1 MDVRMPDGAIV
12 RGVPDDITQSE
23 LLRRYTLYKAPSEA
37 TPEETKQLV
46 NRQLGLAGLLQPQQ
60 VVPAEPVQQVAPSPT
75 APVQQVA
82 PQIPAVQMQQVAP
95 PQPKEEQPWF
105 SGIAKFGQD
114 QQKKRE
120 QLANAA
126 VPLAQDVGA
135 AIAATPLAFLAGA
148 QALSQGSK
156 AEALTGDDWKNDFI
170 SEQRALAKKNAE
182 NPELKDQ
189 YILGVDRARIRNMP
203 QNLAFSVLSMGAG
216 LAGAAVGFVT
226 PVPFATEAGTLAASG
241 AAAYRMDTNGF
252 LRDIRE
258 KLDDASI
265 KATGKPL
272 TDEQWLKTAQEY
284 QGLVREHGAWEALPE
299 ALGNVFG
306 NKLAGVIFKE
316 AGQGLMGVLKSFGAG
331 ALELANELGTETI
344 TQIGQHNA
352 ELAAGVNDDP
362 NAKPRSFTNPD
373 DIWKSAKEVAPDV
386 LLLTGAMSGGAHVA
400 GSIYNATDYAKTREL
415 AKELNAKDFLDTK
428 TPEGLLA
435 LQNAALKQFQSPLTR
450 GNEISP
456 FQTVATP
463 GINPYQPPEPPE
475 EEQVPE
481 TPPAPPTPRAGT
493 LPVDEDTQAMLDE
506 LQGKPAKPKAPTAD
520 INEKNLKG
528 RYDGIFSG
536 KDFASENED
545 ETWYSPKTNKLYT
558 EAVDGT
564 PVQHYAGDKTATGLT
579 NVTPINT
586 PEEAKAALDAGKSFA
601 TVQEGTDPFKPVE
614 TKATTK
620 NKPKQISDL
629 SPAEKLDLANK
640 VLSKPANE
648 VDKVAL
654 NKLIDDFGVSLEGLG
669 NIRNKNDE
677 NSIKAKQHLLRQH
690 IEGMQGKAEKPVQ
703 NKDNPIQTFDAGN
716 NTEVRVFP
724 NDKGYI
730 ANFYDK
736 DSGNYIGGK
745 IFPTSNFGDQALPKA
760 LEFAQ
765 VEADK
770 SKKLTGETSEAQQV
784 APTTQGAPGVQQVAP
799 TDVQANPASTV
810 QPSADVPLD
819 EKAKAKQDLEDAL
832 GDLSLLMG
840 KGGRLNIVPE
850 DEQKLMP
857 ILTKL
862 MDAAFRMGYIKF
874 KEAAKFV
881 MDMIRSKIGK
891 DVADQVSL
899 DHLQGAYI
907 GMAGKYQDKGA
918 DTKKDVISVE
928 SLHEIHNE
936 APATTDVDINT
947 PQGQFHVA
955 TQIGAF
961 FLEGGRFENINQAR
975 AKIEEITGQK
985 IQPGTNEAKSADEAI
1000 EVGVVLAARHIV
1012 GQGGKPEQ
1020 IYDQLVN
1027 LYGRQPNLSVR
1038 SSESVAHQAYSTPA
1052 PLAYIASRLAGIN
1065 PNTRV
1070 YEPTAGNGML
1080 LIGANQDKTYANEL
1094 QPGRA
1099 AILEMVLPNATVT
1112 NLNAAKTNIDSSD
1125 IGTMDV
1131 VIANPPFGV
1140 VKDKEGR
1147 PITHNALWFD
1157 TKEIDHAI
1165 VFRSL
1170 RTMKDNGRAVLIV
1183 GGVMGK
1189 TDEARAEDYRS
1200 KAKRDFY
1207 SELYRRYNVV
1217 DHFTVGGNLYTK
1229 QGASYPVDVIV
1240 IDGVRNGAPLVN
1252 DKGEIQTAR
1261 ALPAFDL
1268 PKVYETYGQLKEK
1281 LNENTLVSGRNERP
1295 TGVDSGIRTEGNI
1308 NEQGLAEG
1316 VSGQGVRPSTSGEES
1331 DGGGR
1336 HGVSENGPATSV
1348 QPKSTGTSI
1357 GKSQPQPSNA
1367 PKPSG
1372 EGESISGKG
1381 EVKPIGGKGTEGNKP
1396 GRLGGV
1402 SVVSGER
1409 IGSGLKNRVGEEAE
1423 TENQVSYTPRS
1434 RANSVGTLVP
1444 KAMAQSIEQ
1453 ALARLEQQVGNLD
1466 NYVAKNLN
1474 MDLGELFSNFSAE
1487 QVDAMALAIYNAE
1500 AGKGFIIGD
1509 QTGIGKGRVVA
1520 AMIKYALV
1528 NDKIP
1533 IFVTEKP
1540 NLYSDMIRDLD
1551 DIGMTDQ
1558 IGLDKPHTKI
1568 LITNNKVNIPY
1579 KLVRKVNGEIV
1590 EIKLILKAPKSDAEL
1605 NALFKEMQNKD
1616 DIGPYKVIFT
1626 TYNQLQTVKG
1636 QETERQRLIRHF
1648 GAGNYMIFDESH
1660 NAGGAGE
1667 TQART
1672 KEQREKAKEGE
1683 SLVTGRASY
1692 IRKLVQS
1699 AYGTFFSSATYAK
1712 RADVLDL
1719 YASTDMKL
1727 AVNNI
1732 NELANAIKN
1741 GGIPMQQTVA
1751 KMLTEVGQYIRRE
1764 RTFVGVSYDT
1774 KEAYV
1779 DKQTAENIATSMRKV
1794 LEFSRAKEKVVK
1806 ELQKSFDKQGGKV
1819 RSTGEKI
1826 QVQSANFG
1834 SIMHSL
1840 INQMLLALKT
1850 KSTVDYAIQRL
1861 KANEKVVIT
1870 VSNTMGT
1877 FLKDYAEDMDL
1888 NLGDEVNLSFKDLYL
1903 KYLEKQRVITIKKS
1917 KDVEEK
1923 YRLTDQDLGPE
1934 LVKQYNDIKKFIE
1947 NAGFSEAPISPIDYI
1962 HNALRKAGFKTEE
1975 ITGRTITLNY
1985 TDGKPKLSSR
1995 IANIKQR
2002 VNAVDAFNNGKVDVI
2017 ILNQAGST
2025 GLSLHASSK
2034 FQDQRKRHMIIA
2046 QAENN
2051 IDTHMQMLG
2060 RVHRTGQIIP
2070 PAYSQMM
2077 ADIPAEMRPAAV
2089 LLKKMASLNA
2099 NTTASR
2105 KSAVSAEGVV
2115 DFINDYGGQV
2125 AQEYLRDNPD
2135 VHEAIG
2141 GNKNLDLTEDPTEG
2155 TEDDIRKLTGYI
2167 PILPIKQQEEIY
2179 KDIIERYND
2188 LLQREESMGT
2198 NKLEAK
2204 AHDLDAKTLSSKP
2217 ITEDK
2222 GSSSVFAQPAY
2233 MEKVDVK
2240 RTIKPYSKAEVQ
2252 EQIDENLDGKTPEE
2266 KAKEMFASL
2275 TPRASEFGKQRLAEL
2290 AESGAD
2296 PTKITEANFQHE
2308 SQIGKIRSILTTYP
2322 IGTPIVLKSK
2332 NGTLISGV
2340 ITNVENK
2347 GKTKNPLAGSD
2358 WKMQVALANGDGKSI
2373 SINFSQVNS
2382 VYELRKESE
2391 VPWHNPET
2399 DKYEYIPMM
2408 DLFDKSATVR
2418 REKRWMVTGNL
2429 LAGFAAVNNM
2439 GQIMSYTK
2447 DDGTTGQGIL
2457 MPRIFDFEK
2466 EEKRAPV
2473 KLNTLQKVQV
2483 FFDNFQNGIVQ
2494 TEDGSLKIFKRGER
2508 YQFTTSKSKREG
2520 GQYYL
2525 NQGLT
2530 NFTGTFHSSGS
2541 QMNAVIYDQEKGKE
2555 AIKYILN
2562 DMQLGLVAGNYKDEA
2577 KALFA
2582 PKEEFKPPLSNL
2594 SPINNF
2600 IDDREQYIKELQA
2613 AKLKKAALFK
2623 KFAEGKAGL
2632 TEQHSANLINTWV
2645 HTLQE
2650 TIAATKP
2657 EKKSA
2662 KDFFA
2667 KATKD
2672 WSEGKI
2678 SDSVYS
2684 TIKTLYEK
2692 YPFVLE
2698 GLSLSINKGKENK
2711 SAAGEFEPIQRI
2723 INLFKGTHG
2732 VTDPV
2737 TIRHELTHSLE
2748 QMMNKEAS
2756 MSLVKEWG
2764 MQVKAKMKSDQTKEG
2779 KAFFKALT
2787 DFYADPS
2794 LEQYNMLIAALPD
2807 PSYYQYV
2814 NPSEYWAVN
2823 AEKLLAQKLGSGW
2836 DRFKLA
2842 IRKLYEGLKSL
2853 IGLTNQRALYKV
2865 FDDIMTEKGTRM
2877 TNSALRD
2884 YVDASTMALQNKNF
2898 RNFKGAPAPKAT
2910 WDVSEPFKE
2919 GDWEHRLVDRNLDTK
2934 QIVKDIND
2942 QVGQIQDAWDPYLK
2956 LTTMP
2961 GRKADQVNKFLK
2973 EEGRPFIEKM
2983 HKLGVT
2989 VDEFEKY
2996 LHNRHAEEYNNLIA
3010 SRNAALPDGGSG
3022 IDTKDAHDYLNKL
3035 PADKKQKYQ
3044 DLAKDIDNIVRETQ
3058 DLLVASGTEK
3068 AETIQGWRD
3077 KMPYYV
3083 PLNRDEEEL
3092 DFAGNTS
3099 KGFGKGISTG
3109 GAFTKAGTGST
3120 KTVVDILNNI
3130 FLQRERAI
3138 NRAENARVGRAL
3150 IGLALQAPNTDYWLP
3165 INPRAIRNKK
3175 KLYQN
3180 LIDMGLTPQDADNF
3194 IKEPT
3199 VASID
3204 KLTGQVQY
3212 RVNPVLRG
3220 SKNVITVRVNGEDW
3234 YVFFNPGNPRA
3245 MRMAEALKNMDSS
3258 SVAEILSRV
3267 AEVTRTMAAMN
3278 TQYNPLFGP
3287 WNLLRDYT
3295 EANITLGAT
3304 PIAGKNEE
3312 LRKGILPAMRAI
3324 YRMNREKG
3332 ATSPEMQKWM
3342 DLFDQYK
3349 AAGGLTGFRQQF
3361 SGSNKREAIVD
3372 RELKVLDKSN
3382 VRKVASAVMDWLSDY
3397 NEALENAVRLSAFKV
3412 ALDEGISEERA
3423 AEIGKEITVN
3433 FDRKGQWSA
3442 NAGALFAFFNG
3453 SMQGTAKMARVM
3465 VTKKNGKMEL
3475 TKLGMQIVAG
3485 GVFLGVMQAFVL
3497 KMWGFD
3503 EDEPP
3508 EYLKNKSLI
3517 IPIGGGKYLN
3527 PPMPLGYS
3535 VFPSIG
3541 RIIAEYMLSGGKDP
3555 GKHIISI
3562 LNAIGDA
3569 FNPLGGGGFIQSFS
3583 PTVIDPL
3590 FGIAENRDA
3599 FGRPIAK
3606 QANPFK
3612 PTPGYERNRES
3623 ASAFSKGLAYALN
3636 YISGGG
3642 KYGIGMVS
3650 PTADQLDYLIGQ
3662 YAGGVGREI
3671 MKTVDLASIPF
3682 KDEPIP
3688 SYKIPIVGKVY
3699 GETGSDTAIQDKFY
3713 KNIIQMG
3720 EYQNIIKN
3728 MKQDRANLESFY
3740 LRHPEAKL
3748 YERGNDAENKVNKI
3762 NMDRKDLIRKNASK
3776 DQLKNNHNAKIAI
3789 MKKFNEKV
3797 EERQ

>member
-1 MDVRMPDGAIV
+1 MDVRMPDGTLV
-12 RGVPDDITQSE
+12 RGVPDDITQTE
-23 LLRRYTLYKAPSEA
+23 LLRRYSLFKAPSEA
-37 TPEETKQLV
+37 TPEESRKYV
-46 NRQLGLAGLLQPQQ
+46 NNQLGLAGLANAGRGPINPNEEDIQGIIAQNQQPAVQQ
-60 VVPAEPVQQVAPSPT
+60 VAPPAPPVAQAPIVPTPVQQVAPPE
-75 APVQQVA
+75 PQQ
-82 PQIPAVQMQQVAP
+82 
-95 PQPKEEQPWF
+95 EQPWY

-114 QQKKRE
+114 QQKKRD
-120 QLANAA
+120 QLAKSA

-135 AIAATPLAFLAGA
+135 AIAATPLAFEAGA
-148 QALSQGSK
+148 QALSQGADPS
-156 AEALTGDDWKNDFI
+156 ALTGDAWKHDFI
-170 SEQRALAKKNAE
+170 AEQRALAKKNAE
-182 NPELKDQ
+182 NPELKNE
-189 YILGVDRARIRNMP
+189 YLLGVDRAKIRNLP
-203 QNLAFSVLSMGAG
+203 QNAAFSVLSMGSG

-226 PVPFATEAGTLAASG
+226 PLPLATEAGTMAASG

-331 ALELANELGTETI
+331 ALELVNELGTETI
-344 TQIGQHNA
+344 TQIGQHNT

-400 GSIYNATDYAKTREL
+400 GSIYNSTDYAKTKEL

-435 LQNAALKQFQSPLTR
+435 LQKAADQQFALGPGTSNNVIPQVTTR
-450 GNEISP
+450 
-456 FQTVATP
+456 TP
-463 GINPYQPPEPPE
+463 GINPNQPPEPPE
-475 EEQVPE
+475 EEQAPEVPTATS
-481 TPPAPPTPRAGT
+481 TPPAAPTTRAKT

-506 LQGKPAKPKAPTAD
+506 LQGKPAKPKTPTAD

-528 RYDGIFSG
+528 RFDGIFSG
-536 KDFASENED
+536 KDFSSGEEGEA
-545 ETWYSPKTNKLYT
+545 WYHPKTNKLTT
-558 EAVDGT
+558 EGVDGT

-586 PEEAKAALDAGKSFA
+586 PEEAKAAIDAGKSFA

-614 TKATTK
+614 TKPVKTK
-620 NKPKQISDL
+620 PS
-629 SPAEKLDLANK
+629 
-640 VLSKPANE
+640 
-648 VDKVAL
+648 
-654 NKLIDDFGVSLEGLG
+654 
-669 NIRNKNDE
+669 
-677 NSIKAKQHLLRQH
+677 
-690 IEGMQGKAEKPVQ
+690 GKKPVQ

-745 IFPTSNFGDQALPKA
+745 IFPTNNFGDQALPKA

-765 VEADK
+765 VESDK
-770 SKKLTGETSEAQQV
+770 SKKMAGEAPPENVTTRIRDQIKNSEIGQNQQV
-784 APTTQGAPGVQQVAP
+784 TPEVQQVAP
-799 TDVQANPASTV
+799 TEVQANPASTV

-918 DTKKDVISVE
+918 DNKKDVISVE

-936 APATTDVDINT
+936 APTTTDVDINT

-961 FLEGGRFENINQAR
+961 FLEGGKFENINQAR

-985 IQPGTNEAKSADEAI
+985 IPPGTNEAKSADEAI

-1012 GQGGKPEQ
+1012 GQGGKPDQ

-1038 SSESVAHQAYSTPA
+1038 SSESVLHQAYSTPA

-1065 PNTRV
+1065 PNTKV
-1070 YEPTAGNGML
+1070 YEPSAGNGML
-1080 LIGANQDKTYANEL
+1080 LIGANQENIYANEL

-1099 AILEMVLPNATVT
+1099 AILEMVLPNANVT
-1112 NLNAAKTNIDSSD
+1112 DFNAAKTIPGGAVDT
-1125 IGTMDV
+1125 GTMDV

-1140 VKDKEGR
+1140 VKDKEGK
-1147 PITHNALWFD
+1147 PITHNAHWYD
-1157 TKEIDHAI
+1157 TREIDHAI
-1165 VFRSL
+1165 AFRSL
-1170 RTMKDNGRAVLIV
+1170 RTMKDNGKAVLIV

-1189 TDEARAEDYRS
+1189 TDEARVEDYRG

-1207 SELYRRYNVV
+1207 AELYRRYNVV
-1217 DHFTVGGNLYTK
+1217 DHFTVSGNLYTK

-1252 DKGEIQTAR
+1252 EKGEIQTAR

-1268 PKVYETYGQLKEK
+1268 PKVYTTYGQLKEK
-1281 LNENTLVSGRNERP
+1281 LDENTLVSRGNERP
-1295 TGVDSGIRTEGNI
+1295 SGVDSGIRAEGNV
-1308 NEQGLAEG
+1308 NEQGVAGG
-1316 VSGQGVRPSTSGEES
+1316 VSGQGVQPSTTGGETP
-1331 DGGGR
+1331 GGGEQ
-1336 HGVSENGPATSV
+1336 GVSENGPSTGGQPESTGAV
-1348 QPKSTGTSI
+1348 AGNAQPKPG
-1357 GKSQPQPSNA
+1357 NA
-1367 PKPSG
+1367 PEPGAGGEAVPS
-1372 EGESISGKG
+1372 KG
-1381 EVKPIGGKGTEGNKP
+1381 EVKPTGGKGTEGNKP
-1396 GRLGGV
+1396 GGLGGV

-1409 IGSGLKNRVGEEAE
+1409 IGSGLKDRAGQETE
-1423 TENQVSYTPRS
+1423 TENQVGYAPHSNAS
-1434 RANSVGTLVP
+1434 SVGTLVP
-1444 KAMAQSIEQ
+1444 KAMAQAIENS
-1453 ALARLEQQVGNLD
+1453 LASLEQQYGNID
-1466 NYVAKNLN
+1466 DFVSENLE
-1474 MDLGELFSNFSAE
+1474 MDPETLRELFSAE
-1487 QVDAMALAIYNAE
+1487 QIDAIALAIKNAE
-1500 AGKGFIIGD
+1500 EGKGFIIGD
-1509 QTGIGKGRVVA
+1509 QTGVGKGRVVA
-1520 AMIKYALV
+1520 AMIKYALIK
-1528 NDKIP
+1528 DKIP

-1551 DIGMTDQ
+1551 DIGMTDKL
-1558 IGLDKPHTKI
+1558 GLDTAKPKI
-1568 LITNNKVNIPY
+1568 LITNASEKIPY
-1579 KLVRKVNGEIV
+1579 TLLRNVKGEIT
-1590 EIKLILKAPKSDAEL
+1590 ENNLTLKAPKSGP
-1605 NALFKEMQNKD
+1605 ALDGLLKDMQRD
-1616 DIGPYKVIFT
+1616 ESLGDYKVIFT
-1626 TYNQLQTVKG
+1626 TYSQLQTVKG
-1636 QETERQRLIRHF
+1636 KETERQRFIKNF

-1667 TQART
+1667 TQARS
-1672 KEQREKAKEGE
+1672 KEQRERAKEGK
-1683 SLVTGRASY
+1683 SLVEGRAAFV
-1692 IRKLVQS
+1692 RNLVQG

-1712 RADVLDL
+1712 RPDVMDL
-1719 YASTDMKL
+1719 YSSTDMSLAVDKL
-1727 AVNNI
+1727 AD
-1732 NELANAIKN
+1732 LADAIKN

-1764 RTFVGVSYDT
+1764 RTFAGVSYDT
-1774 KEAYV
+1774 KETKV
-1779 DKQTAENIATSMRKV
+1779 DKQTAENMASSMSQV
-1794 LEFSRAKEKVVK
+1794 LAFSRAKESAVK
-1806 ELQKSFDKQGGKV
+1806 DLQKSLDKQGG
-1819 RSTGEKI
+1819 RASIEGEKT

-1834 SIMHSL
+1834 AIMHNL
-1840 INQMLLALKT
+1840 IDQMLLSLKA
-1850 KSTVDYAIQRL
+1850 KDSVNHAIERL
-1861 KANEKVVIT
+1861 KAGEKVVMT
-1870 VSNTMGT
+1870 VSNTMGS
-1877 FLKDYAEDMDL
+1877 FLQTYADDMGL
-1888 NLGDEVNLSFKDLYL
+1888 NVGDDVDLSFKDLYL
-1903 KYLEKQRVITIKKS
+1903 RYLEKQRMVTIKTPDGK
-1917 KDVEEK
+1917 KK
-1923 YRLTDQDLGPE
+1923 QYRLTDNDLGAG
-1934 LVKQYNDIKKFIE
+1934 LTKQFEDIKKFIE
-1947 NAGFSEAPISPIDYI
+1947 GAGFGSAPISPIDYL
-1962 HNALRKAGFKTEE
+1962 HNELKKAGFKTEE
-1975 ITGRTITLNY
+1975 ITGRTVTLDYAN
-1985 TDGKPKLSSR
+1985 GKPKLASR
-1995 IANIKQR
+1995 TANIKQR
-2002 VNAVDAFNNGKVDVI
+2002 VNAVKAFNNGTADVI

-2034 FQDQRKRHMIIA
+2034 FKDQRKRHMIIV
-2046 QAENN
+2046 QAEKN

-2060 RVHRTGQIIP
+2060 RVHRTGQIMP

-2105 KSAVSAEGVV
+2105 KSAVSAEGAV

-2135 VHEAIG
+2135 IHEAIG
-2141 GNKNLDLTEDPTEG
+2141 GKKIVDLTEDPTEG
-2155 TEDDIRKLTGYI
+2155 TEDDIRRLTGYI
-2167 PILPIKQQEEIY
+2167 PILPIKQQEEVY

-2222 GSSSVFAQPAY
+2222 GSSSAFAQPAN

-2252 EQIDENLDGKTPEE
+2252 EQIDENLGGKEPEE

-2275 TPRASEFGKQRLAEL
+2275 TPRASEFGRQRLAEL

-2296 PTKITEANFQHE
+2296 PTKIEEVKGQMNLQY
-2308 SQIGKIRSILTTYP
+2308 GNIRSILTTYP
-2322 IGTPIVLKSK
+2322 IGTPLILKSK

-2340 ITNVENK
+2340 VTNVENK

-2358 WKMQVALANGDGKSI
+2358 WKMQVALANGDAKSI

-2382 VYELRKESE
+2382 VYELRQESE

-2399 DKYEYIPMM
+2399 DKYEHIPMM

-2457 MPRIFDFEK
+2457 MPRTFDFEK

-2483 FFDNFQNGIVQ
+2483 FFDEFQNGIVQ
-2494 TEDGSLKIFKRGER
+2494 TEDGSLKISKRGER
-2508 YQFTTSKSKREG
+2508 YQFITSKSKREG

-2525 NQGLT
+2525 DLGLTNFITSKSKREGGQYYLDLGLT
-2530 NFTGTFHSSGS
+2530 NFTGTFHSSGQ
-2541 QMNAVIYDQEKGKE
+2541 QMNAVIYDQEKGRD
-2555 AIKYILN
+2555 AIKYILH

-2577 KALFA
+2577 RALFA

-2600 IDDREQYIKELQA
+2600 IGDREQNIKELQA

-2632 TEQHSANLINTWV
+2632 VEQESANLINAWV
-2645 HTLQE
+2645 RALQE
-2650 TIAATKP
+2650 TISATKP

-2662 KDFFA
+2662 KDFFV

-2672 WSEGKI
+2672 WGEGKI

-2698 GLSLSINKGKENK
+2698 GLSLSINKGKEDK
-2711 SAAGEFEPIQRI
+2711 SAAGEFEPIQRV

-2732 VTDPV
+2732 VTDSV

-2748 QMMNKEAS
+2748 QMMDKDAS
-2756 MSLVKEWG
+2756 KSLVKEWG
-2764 MQVKAKMKSDQTKEG
+2764 IQVKAKMKSDKTKEG

-2794 LEQYNMLIAALPD
+2794 LEQYNALIAALPD
-2807 PSYYQYV
+2807 QSYYQYV

-2823 AEKLLAQKLGSGW
+2823 AEQLLAKKLGSGW

-2853 IGLTNQRALYKV
+2853 VGATNQYALHKV
-2865 FDDIMTEKGTRM
+2865 FDDIMSAKGTRM

-2919 GDWEHRLVDRNLDTK
+2919 GDWEHRLVDKHLDTK
-2934 QIVKDIND
+2934 QIVKDINN

-2973 EEGRPFIEKM
+2973 EEGKPLIKKM
-2983 HKLGVT
+2983 HDLGVT
-2989 VDEFEKY
+2989 VEEFEEY

-3022 IDTKDAHDYLNKL
+3022 IDTKDAHDYLNNL
-3035 PADKKQKYQ
+3035 PADKKKKYQ
-3044 DLAKDIDNIVRETQ
+3044 DLAKDIDNIVKETQ

-3092 DFAGNTS
+3092 DFAGNS
-3099 KGFGKGISTG
+3099 VKGFGKGISTG
-3109 GAFTKAGTGST
+3109 GAFTRAGTGST

-3138 NRAENARVGRAL
+3138 NRAENARVGKAL
-3150 IGLALQAPNTDYWLP
+3150 IGLALQAPNTDFWLP

-3180 LIDMGLTPQDADNF
+3180 LIDMGLTQQDADNF

-3234 YVFFNPGNPRA
+3234 YVFFNPGNERA

-3258 SVAEILSRV
+3258 SVAEVLSRV

-3295 EANITLGAT
+3295 EASITLGST

-3312 LRKGILPAMRAI
+3312 LRKGVLPAMRAI
-3324 YRMNREKG
+3324 YRIGREKG
-3332 ATSPEMQKWM
+3332 ATTPEMQAWM
-3342 DLFDQYK
+3342 DLFDKYK
-3349 AAGGLTGFRQQF
+3349 EAGGLTGFRQQF

-3372 RELKVLDKSN
+3372 RELAVLDKSN
-3382 VRKVASAVMDWLSDY
+3382 VRKVTSSVMDWLSDY

-3412 ALDEGISEERA
+3412 ALDQGISEERA

-3442 NAGALFAFFNG
+3442 NFAALFAFFNG
-3453 SMQGTAKMARVM
+3453 SVQGTAKMARVM
-3465 VTKKNGKMEL
+3465 IEKENGKTKL
-3475 TKLGMQIVAG
+3475 TKLGAKIVAG
-3485 GVFLGVMQAFVL
+3485 GVFLGVMQAIVL
-3497 KMWGFD
+3497 KMAGFD

-3527 PPMPLGYS
+3527 PPLPLGYS
-3535 VFPSIG
+3535 VFPSVG

-3555 GKHIISI
+3555 AKHIISI
-3562 LNAIGDA
+3562 MSTITDA
-3569 FNPLGGGGFIQSFS
+3569 FNPLGGGGFIQNFS
-3583 PTVIDPL
+3583 PTVVDPL
-3590 FGIAENRDA
+3590 FGLYENKDA
-3599 FGRPIAK
+3599 FGRPISK
-3606 QANPFK
+3606 PMNEMK

-3623 ASAFSKGLAYALN
+3623 ASAFSKGLSYALN

-3650 PTADQLDYLIGQ
+3650 PTADQLDYLMGQ
-3662 YAGGVGREI
+3662 YAGGVGREV

-3682 KDEPIP
+3682 KDEPVP
-3688 SYKIPIVGKVY
+3688 SYRIPIVGKLY
-3699 GETGSDTAIQDKFY
+3699 GESKSDAAVQDKFY
-3713 KNIIQMG
+3713 KNIIQMSKY
-3720 EYQNIIKN
+3720 EDVINRMQTHNADPEIFFTKN
-3728 MKQDRANLESFY
+3728 PKARFYEEANKYENEVKKLAIERKQLIM
-3740 LRHPEAKL
+3740 
-3748 YERGNDAENKVNKI
+3748 NK
-3762 NMDRKDLIRKNASK
+3762 ASK
-3776 DQLKNNHNAKIAI
+3776 EELKANQMQKIEL
-3789 MKKFNEKV
+3789 MKEFNQQV
-3797 EERQ
+3797 R

>member
-1 MDVRMPDGAIV
+1 M
-12 RGVPDDITQSE
+12 
-23 LLRRYTLYKAPSEA
+23 
-37 TPEETKQLV
+37 
-46 NRQLGLAGLLQPQQ
+46 
-60 VVPAEPVQQVAPSPT
+60 
-75 APVQQVA
+75 
-82 PQIPAVQMQQVAP
+82 
-95 PQPKEEQPWF
+95 
-105 SGIAKFGQD
+105 
-114 QQKKRE
+114 
-120 QLANAA
+120 
-126 VPLAQDVGA
+126 
-135 AIAATPLAFLAGA
+135 
-148 QALSQGSK
+148 
-156 AEALTGDDWKNDFI
+156 
-170 SEQRALAKKNAE
+170 
-182 NPELKDQ
+182 
-189 YILGVDRARIRNMP
+189 
-203 QNLAFSVLSMGAG
+203 
-216 LAGAAVGFVT
+216 
-226 PVPFATEAGTLAASG
+226 
-241 AAAYRMDTNGF
+241 
-252 LRDIRE
+252 
-258 KLDDASI
+258 
-265 KATGKPL
+265 
-272 TDEQWLKTAQEY
+272 
-284 QGLVREHGAWEALPE
+284 
-299 ALGNVFG
+299 
-306 NKLAGVIFKE
+306 
-316 AGQGLMGVLKSFGAG
+316 
-331 ALELANELGTETI
+331 
-344 TQIGQHNA
+344 
-352 ELAAGVNDDP
+352 
-362 NAKPRSFTNPD
+362 
-373 DIWKSAKEVAPDV
+373 
-386 LLLTGAMSGGAHVA
+386 
-400 GSIYNATDYAKTREL
+400 
-415 AKELNAKDFLDTK
+415 
-428 TPEGLLA
+428 
-435 LQNAALKQFQSPLTR
+435 
-450 GNEISP
+450 
-456 FQTVATP
+456 
-463 GINPYQPPEPPE
+463 
-475 EEQVPE
+475 
-481 TPPAPPTPRAGT
+481 
-493 LPVDEDTQAMLDE
+493 
-506 LQGKPAKPKAPTAD
+506 
-520 INEKNLKG
+520 
-528 RYDGIFSG
+528 
-536 KDFASENED
+536 
-545 ETWYSPKTNKLYT
+545 
-558 EAVDGT
+558 
-564 PVQHYAGDKTATGLT
+564 
-579 NVTPINT
+579 
-586 PEEAKAALDAGKSFA
+586 
-601 TVQEGTDPFKPVE
+601 
-614 TKATTK
+614 
-620 NKPKQISDL
+620 
-629 SPAEKLDLANK
+629 
-640 VLSKPANE
+640 
-648 VDKVAL
+648 
-654 NKLIDDFGVSLEGLG
+654 
-669 NIRNKNDE
+669 
-677 NSIKAKQHLLRQH
+677 
-690 IEGMQGKAEKPVQ
+690 
-703 NKDNPIQTFDAGN
+703 
-716 NTEVRVFP
+716 
-724 NDKGYI
+724 
-730 ANFYDK
+730 
-736 DSGNYIGGK
+736 
-745 IFPTSNFGDQALPKA
+745 PKA

-765 VEADK
+765 VESDK
-770 SKKLTGETSEAQQV
+770 SKKMAGEAPPENVTTRIRDQIKNSEIGQNQQV
-784 APTTQGAPGVQQVAP
+784 TPEVQQVAP
-799 TDVQANPASTV
+799 TEVQANPASTV

-918 DTKKDVISVE
+918 DNKKDVISVE

-936 APATTDVDINT
+936 APTTTDVDINT

-961 FLEGGRFENINQAR
+961 FLEGGKFENINQAR

-985 IQPGTNEAKSADEAI
+985 IPPGTNEAKSADEAI

-1012 GQGGKPEQ
+1012 GQGGKPDQ

-1038 SSESVAHQAYSTPA
+1038 SSESVLHQAYSTPA

-1065 PNTRV
+1065 PNTKV
-1070 YEPTAGNGML
+1070 YEPSAGNGML
-1080 LIGANQDKTYANEL
+1080 LIGANQENIYANEL

-1099 AILEMVLPNATVT
+1099 AILEMVLPNANVT
-1112 NLNAAKTNIDSSD
+1112 DFNAAKTIPGGAVDT
-1125 IGTMDV
+1125 GTMDV

-1140 VKDKEGR
+1140 VKDKEGK
-1147 PITHNALWFD
+1147 PITHNAHWYD
-1157 TKEIDHAI
+1157 TREIDHAI
-1165 VFRSL
+1165 AFRSL
-1170 RTMKDNGRAVLIV
+1170 RTMKDNGKAVLIV

-1189 TDEARAEDYRS
+1189 TDEARVEDYRG

-1207 SELYRRYNVV
+1207 AELYRRYNVV
-1217 DHFTVGGNLYTK
+1217 DHFTVSGNLYTK

-1252 DKGEIQTAR
+1252 EKGEIQTAR

-1268 PKVYETYGQLKEK
+1268 PKVYTTYGQLKEK
-1281 LNENTLVSGRNERP
+1281 LDENTLVSRGNERP
-1295 TGVDSGIRTEGNI
+1295 SGVDSGIRAEGNV
-1308 NEQGLAEG
+1308 NEQGVAGG
-1316 VSGQGVRPSTSGEES
+1316 VSGQGVQPSTTGGETP
-1331 DGGGR
+1331 GGGEQ
-1336 HGVSENGPATSV
+1336 GVSENGPSTGGQPESTGAV
-1348 QPKSTGTSI
+1348 AGNAQPKPG
-1357 GKSQPQPSNA
+1357 NA
-1367 PKPSG
+1367 PEPGAGGEAVPS
-1372 EGESISGKG
+1372 KG
-1381 EVKPIGGKGTEGNKP
+1381 EVKPTGGKGTEGNKP
-1396 GRLGGV
+1396 GGLGGV

-1409 IGSGLKNRVGEEAE
+1409 IGSGLKDRAGQETE
-1423 TENQVSYTPRS
+1423 TENQVGYAPHSNAS
-1434 RANSVGTLVP
+1434 SVGTLVP
-1444 KAMAQSIEQ
+1444 KAMAQAIENS
-1453 ALARLEQQVGNLD
+1453 LASLEQQYGNID
-1466 NYVAKNLN
+1466 DFVSENLE
-1474 MDLGELFSNFSAE
+1474 MDPETLRELFSAE
-1487 QVDAMALAIYNAE
+1487 QIDAIALAIKNAE
-1500 AGKGFIIGD
+1500 EGKGFIIGD
-1509 QTGIGKGRVVA
+1509 QTGVGKGRVVA
-1520 AMIKYALV
+1520 AMIKYALIK
-1528 NDKIP
+1528 DKIP

-1551 DIGMTDQ
+1551 DIGMTDKL
-1558 IGLDKPHTKI
+1558 GLDTAKPKI
-1568 LITNNKVNIPY
+1568 LITNASEKIPY
-1579 KLVRKVNGEIV
+1579 TLLRNVKGEIT
-1590 EIKLILKAPKSDAEL
+1590 ENNLTLKAPKSGP
-1605 NALFKEMQNKD
+1605 ALDGLLKDMQRD
-1616 DIGPYKVIFT
+1616 ESLGDYKVIFT
-1626 TYNQLQTVKG
+1626 TYSQLQTVKG
-1636 QETERQRLIRHF
+1636 KETERQRFIKNF

-1667 TQART
+1667 TQARS
-1672 KEQREKAKEGE
+1672 KEQRERAKEGK
-1683 SLVTGRASY
+1683 SLVEGRAAFV
-1692 IRKLVQS
+1692 RNLVQG

-1712 RADVLDL
+1712 RPDVMDL
-1719 YASTDMKL
+1719 YSSTDMSLAVDKL
-1727 AVNNI
+1727 AD
-1732 NELANAIKN
+1732 LADAIKN

-1764 RTFVGVSYDT
+1764 RTFAGVSYDT
-1774 KEAYV
+1774 KETKV
-1779 DKQTAENIATSMRKV
+1779 DKQTAENMASSMSQV
-1794 LEFSRAKEKVVK
+1794 LAFSRAKESAVK
-1806 ELQKSFDKQGGKV
+1806 DLQKSLDKQGG
-1819 RSTGEKI
+1819 RASIEGEKT

-1834 SIMHSL
+1834 AIMHNL
-1840 INQMLLALKT
+1840 IDQMLLSLKA
-1850 KSTVDYAIQRL
+1850 KDSVNHAIERL
-1861 KANEKVVIT
+1861 KAGEKVVMT
-1870 VSNTMGT
+1870 VSNTMGS
-1877 FLKDYAEDMDL
+1877 FLQTYADDMGL
-1888 NLGDEVNLSFKDLYL
+1888 NVGDDVDLSFKDLYL
-1903 KYLEKQRVITIKKS
+1903 RYLEKQRMVTIKTPDGK
-1917 KDVEEK
+1917 KK
-1923 YRLTDQDLGPE
+1923 QYRLTDNDLGAG
-1934 LVKQYNDIKKFIE
+1934 LTKQFEDIKKFIE
-1947 NAGFSEAPISPIDYI
+1947 GAGFGSAPISPIDYL
-1962 HNALRKAGFKTEE
+1962 HNELKKAGFKTEE
-1975 ITGRTITLNY
+1975 ITGRTVTLDYAN
-1985 TDGKPKLSSR
+1985 GKPKLASR
-1995 IANIKQR
+1995 TANIKQR
-2002 VNAVDAFNNGKVDVI
+2002 VNAVKAFNNGTADVI

-2034 FQDQRKRHMIIA
+2034 FKDQRKRHMIIV
-2046 QAENN
+2046 QAEKN

-2060 RVHRTGQIIP
+2060 RVHRTGQIMP

-2105 KSAVSAEGVV
+2105 KSAVSAEGAV

-2135 VHEAIG
+2135 IHEAIG
-2141 GNKNLDLTEDPTEG
+2141 GKKIVDLTEDPTEG
-2155 TEDDIRKLTGYI
+2155 TEDDIRRLTGYI
-2167 PILPIKQQEEIY
+2167 PILPIKQQEEVY

-2222 GSSSVFAQPAY
+2222 GSSSAFAQPAN

-2252 EQIDENLDGKTPEE
+2252 EQIDENLGGKEPEE

-2275 TPRASEFGKQRLAEL
+2275 TPRASEFGRQRLAEL

-2296 PTKITEANFQHE
+2296 PTKIEEVKGQMNLQY
-2308 SQIGKIRSILTTYP
+2308 GNIRSILTTYP
-2322 IGTPIVLKSK
+2322 IGTPLILKSK

-2340 ITNVENK
+2340 VTNVENK

-2358 WKMQVALANGDGKSI
+2358 WKMQVALANGDAKSI

-2382 VYELRKESE
+2382 VYELRQESE

-2399 DKYEYIPMM
+2399 DKYEHIPMM

-2457 MPRIFDFEK
+2457 MPRTFDFEK

-2483 FFDNFQNGIVQ
+2483 FFDEFQNGIVQ
-2494 TEDGSLKIFKRGER
+2494 TEDGSLKISKRGER
-2508 YQFTTSKSKREG
+2508 YQFITSKSKREG

-2525 NQGLT
+2525 DLGLT
-2530 NFTGTFHSSGS
+2530 NFTGTFHSSGQ
-2541 QMNAVIYDQEKGKE
+2541 QMNAVIYDQEKGRD
-2555 AIKYILN
+2555 AIKYILH

-2577 KALFA
+2577 RALFA
-2582 PKEEFKPPLSNL
+2582 PKEEFKPPLSNF

-2600 IDDREQYIKELQA
+2600 TNDREQNIKDLQA
-2613 AKLKKAALFK
+2613 AKIKKAALFK
-2623 KFAEGKAGL
+2623 KFAEGKAGIP
-2632 TEQHSANLINTWV
+2632 EQQSANLINAWV
-2645 HTLQE
+2645 RVLEE

-2662 KDFFA
+2662 KDFFV

-2672 WSEGKI
+2672 WGEGKI

-2698 GLSLSINKGKENK
+2698 GLSLSINKGKEDK
-2711 SAAGEFEPIQRI
+2711 SAAGEFEPIQRV

-2732 VTDPV
+2732 VTDSV

-2748 QMMNKEAS
+2748 QMMDKDAS
-2756 MSLVKEWG
+2756 KSLVKEWG
-2764 MQVKAKMKSDQTKEG
+2764 IQVKAKMKSDKTKEG

-2794 LEQYNMLIAALPD
+2794 LEQYNALIAALPD
-2807 PSYYQYV
+2807 QSYYQYV

-2823 AEKLLAQKLGSGW
+2823 AEQLLAKKLGSGW

-2853 IGLTNQRALYKV
+2853 VGATNQYALHKV
-2865 FDDIMTEKGTRM
+2865 FDDIMSAKGTRM

-2919 GDWEHRLVDRNLDTK
+2919 GDWEHRLVDKHLDTK
-2934 QIVKDIND
+2934 QIVKDINN

-2973 EEGRPFIEKM
+2973 EEGKPLIKKM
-2983 HKLGVT
+2983 HDLGVT
-2989 VDEFEKY
+2989 VEEFEEY

-3022 IDTKDAHDYLNKL
+3022 IDTKDAHDYLNNL
-3035 PADKKQKYQ
+3035 PADKKKKYQ
-3044 DLAKDIDNIVRETQ
+3044 DLAKDIDNIVKETQ

-3092 DFAGNTS
+3092 DFAGNS
-3099 KGFGKGISTG
+3099 VKGFGKGISTG
-3109 GAFTKAGTGST
+3109 GAFTRAGTGST

-3138 NRAENARVGRAL
+3138 NRAENARVGKAL
-3150 IGLALQAPNTDYWLP
+3150 IGLALQAPNTDFWLP

-3180 LIDMGLTPQDADNF
+3180 LIDMGLTQQDADNF

-3234 YVFFNPGNPRA
+3234 YVFFNPGNERA

-3258 SVAEILSRV
+3258 SVAEVLSRV

-3295 EANITLGAT
+3295 EASITLGST

-3312 LRKGILPAMRAI
+3312 LRKGVLPAMRAI
-3324 YRMNREKG
+3324 YRIGREKG
-3332 ATSPEMQKWM
+3332 ATTPEMQAWM
-3342 DLFDQYK
+3342 DLFDKYK
-3349 AAGGLTGFRQQF
+3349 EAGGLTGFRQQF

-3372 RELKVLDKSN
+3372 RELAVLDKSN
-3382 VRKVASAVMDWLSDY
+3382 VRKVTSSVMDWLSDY

-3412 ALDEGISEERA
+3412 ALDQGISEERA

-3442 NAGALFAFFNG
+3442 NFAALFAFFNG
-3453 SMQGTAKMARVM
+3453 SVQGTAKMARVM
-3465 VTKKNGKMEL
+3465 IEKENGKTKL
-3475 TKLGMQIVAG
+3475 TKLGAKIVAG
-3485 GVFLGVMQAFVL
+3485 GVFLGVMQAIVL
-3497 KMWGFD
+3497 KMAGFD

-3527 PPMPLGYS
+3527 PPLPLGYS
-3535 VFPSIG
+3535 VFPSVG

-3555 GKHIISI
+3555 AKHIISI
-3562 LNAIGDA
+3562 MSTITDA
-3569 FNPLGGGGFIQSFS
+3569 FNPLGGGGFIQNFS
-3583 PTVIDPL
+3583 PTVVDPL
-3590 FGIAENRDA
+3590 FGLYENKDA
-3599 FGRPIAK
+3599 FGRPISK
-3606 QANPFK
+3606 PMNEMK

-3623 ASAFSKGLAYALN
+3623 ASAFSKGLSYALN

-3650 PTADQLDYLIGQ
+3650 PTADQLDYLMGQ
-3662 YAGGVGREI
+3662 YAGGVGREV

-3682 KDEPIP
+3682 KDEPVP
-3688 SYKIPIVGKVY
+3688 SYRIPIVGKLY
-3699 GETGSDTAIQDKFY
+3699 GESKSDAAVQDKFY
-3713 KNIIQMG
+3713 KNIIQMSKY
-3720 EYQNIIKN
+3720 EDVINRMQTHNADPEIFFTKN
-3728 MKQDRANLESFY
+3728 PKARFYEEANKYENEVKKLAIERKQLIM
-3740 LRHPEAKL
+3740 
-3748 YERGNDAENKVNKI
+3748 NK
-3762 NMDRKDLIRKNASK
+3762 ASK
-3776 DQLKNNHNAKIAI
+3776 EELKANQMQKIEL
-3789 MKKFNEKV
+3789 MKEFNQQV
-3797 EERQ
+3797 R

>member
-1 MDVRMPDGAIV
+1 MPRYEITSPDGRRFEVTAPE
-12 RGVPDDITQSE
+12 GATQNQVLAYAQANFGAPASKGTPGQMAVE
-23 LLRRYTLYKAPSEA
+23 DNALYEDA
-37 TPEETKQLV
+37 TNP
-46 NRQLGLAGLLQPQQ
+46 LQGI
-60 VVPAEPVQQVAPSPT
+60 QQVAPTQAGQQIKAPVIPN
-75 APVQQVA
+75 PVQQVA
-82 PQIPAVQMQQVAP
+82 PQE
-95 PQPKEEQPWF
+95 PKEEQPWY

-120 QLANAA
+120 QLTKAA
-126 VPLAQDVGA
+126 VPFAQDVGA
-135 AIAATPLAFLAGA
+135 AIAATPLAFEAGA
-148 QALSQGSK
+148 QALSKGSDPK
-156 AEALTGDDWKNDFI
+156 ALTGNDWKHDFI
-170 SEQRALAKKNAE
+170 AEQRALVKKNAE
-182 NPELKDQ
+182 NPELKDE
-189 YILGVDRARIRNMP
+189 YLLGVDRAKIRNLP
-203 QNLAFSVLSMGAG
+203 QNVAFSVLSMGSS
-216 LAGAAVGFVT
+216 LAGAAVGLVI
-226 PVPFATEAGTLAASG
+226 PVPLATEAGAAAAG
-241 AAAYRMDTNGF
+241 AAAAYRMDTNGF

-258 KLDDASI
+258 KSDDLSI

-272 TDEQWLKTAQEY
+272 TDEQWLKVAKDYES
-284 QGLVREHGAWEALPE
+284 LVREHGAWEALPE
-299 ALGNVFG
+299 AIGNVIG
-306 NKLAGVIFKE
+306 IKLTGAIFKE

-331 ALELANELGTETI
+331 ALELVNELGTETI
-344 TQIGQHNA
+344 TQIGQHNT

-400 GSIYNATDYAKTREL
+400 GSIYNSTDYAKTREL

-435 LQNAALKQFQSPLTR
+435 LQNAAQKQFQSPRTK
-450 GNEISP
+450 GDEISP

-463 GINPYQPPEPPE
+463 GINPNQPPEPPE
-475 EEQVPE
+475 EEQAPGA
-481 TPPAPPTPRAGT
+481 PPATPTPRAGA
-493 LPVDEDTQAMLDE
+493 LPVDKDTQAMLDE
-506 LQGKPAKPKAPTAD
+506 LQGKPAKENVDAEELQNKIEENGIPIKDKTDADKLFSNGHPIYAFHELDEQPTLVTSQDMLDSYTPDQLVALPIEQAKPTKENTPIAD

-528 RYDGIFSG
+528 RFDGIFSG
-536 KDFASENED
+536 KDFASGNED
-545 ETWYSPKTNKLYT
+545 EAWYSPKTNKLTT
-558 EAVDGT
+558 EGVDGT

-614 TKATTK
+614 TKPVKTK
-620 NKPKQISDL
+620 PS
-629 SPAEKLDLANK
+629 
-640 VLSKPANE
+640 
-648 VDKVAL
+648 
-654 NKLIDDFGVSLEGLG
+654 
-669 NIRNKNDE
+669 
-677 NSIKAKQHLLRQH
+677 
-690 IEGMQGKAEKPVQ
+690 GKKPVQ

-736 DSGNYIGGK
+736 DSGKYIGGK
-745 IFPTSNFGDQALPKA
+745 IFPTNNFGDQALPKA

-765 VEADK
+765 TEADK
-770 SKKLTGETSEAQQV
+770 SKKMTGETPETQQV
-784 APTTQGAPGVQQVAP
+784 APQTPQVQQVAP
-799 TDVQANPASTV
+799 TEVQANPTSTV

-918 DTKKDVISVE
+918 DNKKDVISVE
-928 SLHEIHNE
+928 SLNEIHNE
-936 APATTDVDINT
+936 APATANIDINT

-961 FLEGGRFENINQAR
+961 FLEGGKFENINQAR

-985 IQPGTNEAKSADEAI
+985 IPPGTNEAKSADEAI
-1000 EVGVVLAARHIV
+1000 EVGVVLAARQIV

-1038 SSESVAHQAYSTPA
+1038 SSESVLHQAYSTPA
-1052 PLAYIASRLAGIN
+1052 PLAYIASQLAGIN
-1065 PNTRV
+1065 SNTKV

-1080 LIGANQDKTYANEL
+1080 LIGAKQENIYANEL

-1099 AILEMVLPNATVT
+1099 AILEMVLPNASVT
-1112 NLNAAKTNIDSSD
+1112 DFNAAKSIPGGAVDAR
-1125 IGTMDV
+1125 TMDV

-1140 VKDKEGR
+1140 IKDKEGK
-1147 PITHNALWFD
+1147 PVTHDAHWYN

-1165 VFRSL
+1165 AFRAL
-1170 RTMKDNGRAVLIV
+1170 RTIKDNGRAVLIV

-1189 TDEARAEDYRS
+1189 TDDARREDYRG

-1217 DHFTVGGNLYTK
+1217 DHFTASGNLYTK
-1229 QGASYPVDVIV
+1229 QGASYPVDIIV

-1252 DKGEIQTAR
+1252 DKGEMQTAR

-1268 PKVYETYGQLKEK
+1268 PKVYTTYGQLKEK
-1281 LNENTLVSGRNERP
+1281 LDENTLVSRGNERP
-1295 TGVDSGIRTEGNI
+1295 SGVDSGVLAEGNV
-1308 NEQGLAEG
+1308 NEQGVAGG
-1316 VSGQGVRPSTSGEES
+1316 VSGQGVEPGTTGGETT
-1331 DGGGR
+1331 GGGEQ
-1336 HGVSENGPATSV
+1336 GVSENGPTTGGQPESTRGGAGNV
-1348 QPKSTGTSI
+1348 QPKPG
-1357 GKSQPQPSNA
+1357 NA
-1367 PKPSG
+1367 PKPSAGG
-1372 EGESISGKG
+1372 EAVPSKG
-1381 EVKPIGGKGTEGNKP
+1381 EVKPTSGKGTEGNKP
-1396 GRLGGV
+1396 GGVGGV
-1402 SVVSGER
+1402 SLVSGER
-1409 IGSGLKNRVGEEAE
+1409 VGSGLVDRAGQE
-1423 TENQVSYTPRS
+1423 TETATQVSYPPHS
-1434 RANSVGTLVP
+1434 GAKSVGTLVP
-1444 KAMAQSIEQ
+1444 NAMAQAIDK
-1453 ALARLEQQVGNLD
+1453 ALSNLEKKYGNIDRFVAENLD
-1466 NYVAKNLN
+1466 IDVDTLQ
-1474 MDLGELFSNFSAE
+1474 ENFSAE
-1487 QVDAMALAIYNAE
+1487 QVDAIALAIMNAE
-1500 AGKGFIIGD
+1500 MGKGFIIGD

-1520 AMIKYALV
+1520 AMIKYALLQ
-1528 NDKIP
+1528 DKIP

-1551 DIGMTDQ
+1551 DIGMTDS
-1558 IGLDKPHTKI
+1558 IGLDKLHSKI
-1568 LITNNKVNIPY
+1568 LITNGDQNIPY
-1579 KLVRKVNGEIV
+1579 TLLREVNNEII
-1590 EIKLILKAPKSDAEL
+1590 ENNLNLKAPKKGAEYDAILKSLRE
-1605 NALFKEMQNKD
+1605 KD
-1616 DIGPYKVIFT
+1616 DLGNYKVIFT
-1626 TYNQLQTVKG
+1626 TYNQLQTQKG
-1636 QETERQRLIRHF
+1636 KETERQKFIRHF
-1648 GAGNYMIFDESH
+1648 GAGNYLIFDESH

-1672 KEQREKAKEGE
+1672 KEQRENAKEGK
-1683 SLVTGRASY
+1683 SLVQGRAAFV
-1692 IRKLVQS
+1692 RELVQN
-1699 AYGTFFSSATYAK
+1699 AFGTFFSSATYAK
-1712 RADVLDL
+1712 RPDVMDL
-1719 YASTDMKL
+1719 YASTDMSLAVDKL
-1727 AVNNI
+1727 AD
-1732 NELANAIKN
+1732 LAQAIKN

-1751 KMLTEVGQYIRRE
+1751 RMLTEVGQYIRRE
-1764 RTFVGVSYDT
+1764 RTFAGVSYDT
-1774 KEAYV
+1774 KEAKV
-1779 DKQTAENIATSMRKV
+1779 DKQTAENMASSMRKV
-1794 LEFSRAKEKVVK
+1794 LDFSRAKELVVK
-1806 ELQKSFDKQGGKV
+1806 DLQKSFDRQGGKV
-1819 RSTGEKI
+1819 STEGEKT

-1834 SIMHSL
+1834 STMHVL
-1840 INQMLLALKT
+1840 IDQMLLALKA
-1850 KSTVDYAIQRL
+1850 KSTVDHAIERL
-1861 KANEKVVIT
+1861 EAGEKVVIT
-1870 VSNTMGT
+1870 VANTMGS
-1877 FLKDYAEDMDL
+1877 FLQTYADEMNLNVGDL
-1888 NLGDEVNLSFKDLYL
+1888 VDLSFKNLYL
-1903 KYLEKQRVITIKKS
+1903 NYLEKQRFVTIKTGNK
-1917 KDVEEK
+1917 KTK
-1923 YRLTDQDLGPE
+1923 YRLTDADLGPE
-1934 LVKQYNDIKKFIE
+1934 LTRQFEDIKKFIE
-1947 NAGFSEAPISPIDYI
+1947 GAGFSEAPISPIDYI
-1962 HNALRKAGFKTEE
+1962 HNALRKAEYKTEE
-1975 ITGRTITLNY
+1975 ITGRTIILNY
-1985 TDGKPKLSSR
+1985 SGNKPTLAKR
-1995 IANIKQR
+1995 VANIKQR
-2002 VNAVDAFNNGKVDVI
+2002 VNAVKAFNNGEADVI

-2025 GLSLHASSK
+2025 GISLHASSK
-2034 FQDQRKRHMIIA
+2034 VDDKRKRHMILA
-2046 QAENN
+2046 QAEKN

-2060 RVHRTGQIIP
+2060 RVHRTGQVIT

-2099 NTTASR
+2099 NTTGSR
-2105 KSAVSAEGVV
+2105 KSAVSTEGAV
-2115 DFINDYGGQV
+2115 DFMNDYGGQV
-2125 AQEYLRDNPD
+2125 SQEYLRDNPD
-2135 VHEAIG
+2135 IHEAIG
-2141 GNKNLDLTEDPTEG
+2141 GKKIVELQDDPTEG
-2155 TEDDIRKLTGYI
+2155 TEADIRRLTGYV
-2167 PILPIKQQEEIY
+2167 PILPIKQQEEVY
-2179 KDIIERYND
+2179 KDIIERYNE

-2198 NKLEAK
+2198 NKLESK
-2204 AHDLDAKTLSSKP
+2204 AHDLDARTLSSKP

-2222 GSSSVFAQPAY
+2222 NEQGSNSPFAQPAN

-2252 EQIDENLDGKTPEE
+2252 EQIDENLEGKNPKE
-2266 KAKEMFASL
+2266 KAKEMLASL

-2296 PTKITEANFQHE
+2296 PTRIAETSLQHE
-2308 SQIGKIRSILTTYP
+2308 SQIGKIKSILDTYP

-2340 ITNVENK
+2340 VTNVENK

-2358 WKMQVALANGDGKSI
+2358 WKMQVALANGDAKSI

-2382 VYELRKESE
+2382 VYELREESE
-2391 VPWHNPET
+2391 VPWNNPET
-2399 DKYEYIPMM
+2399 DKFEYIPMM

-2457 MPRIFDFEK
+2457 MPRTFDFEK

-2483 FFDNFQNGIVQ
+2483 FFDEFQNGIVQ
-2494 TEDGSLKIFKRGER
+2494 TEDGSLKISKRGER
-2508 YQFTTSKSKREG
+2508 YQFITSKSKREG

-2525 NQGLT
+2525 DLGLT
-2530 NFTGTFHSSGS
+2530 NFTGTFHSSGQ
-2541 QMNAVIYDQEKGKE
+2541 QMNAVIYDQEKGRD
-2555 AIKYILN
+2555 AIKYILH

-2577 KALFA
+2577 RALFA

-2600 IDDREQYIKELQA
+2600 IGDREQNIKELQA

-2632 TEQHSANLINTWV
+2632 VEQESANLINAWV
-2645 HTLQE
+2645 RALQE
-2650 TIAATKP
+2650 TISATKP

-2662 KDFFA
+2662 KDFFV

-2672 WSEGKI
+2672 WGEGKI

-2698 GLSLSINKGKENK
+2698 GLSLSVKKGKEDK
-2711 SAAGEFEPIQRI
+2711 SAAGEFDALQRV
-2723 INLFKGTHG
+2723 INLFKGTTG
-2732 VTDPV
+2732 VTDAT

-2748 QMMNKEAS
+2748 QMMDKDAS
-2756 MSLVKEWG
+2756 KSLVKEWG
-2764 MQVKAKMKSDQTKEG
+2764 IQVKAKMKSDQTKEG

-2787 DFYADPS
+2787 DFYANPS
-2794 LEQYNMLIAALPD
+2794 LEQYNALIAALPD
-2807 PSYYQYV
+2807 QSYYQYV

-2823 AEKLLAQKLGSGW
+2823 AEKLLNQKLGGGW

-2853 IGLTNQRALYKV
+2853 VGATNQYALHKV
-2865 FDDIMTEKGTRM
+2865 FDDIMTAKGTRM
-2877 TNSALRD
+2877 SDGALRD

-2910 WDVSEPFKE
+2910 WDVSEPFKQ
-2919 GDWEHRLVDRNLDTK
+2919 GDWEHRLVDKHLDTK
-2934 QIVKDIND
+2934 QIVKDINE
-2942 QVGQIQDAWDPYLK
+2942 QVGQIQDDWDPYLK
-2956 LTTMP
+2956 LTLMP
-2961 GRKADQVNKFLK
+2961 GRKADQVLKFLE
-2973 EEGRPFIEKM
+2973 EEGNPFIKKM
-2983 HKLGVT
+2983 NDLGVT

-2996 LHNRHAEEYNNLIA
+2996 LHNRHAEEYNDLIA

-3022 IDTKDAHDYLNKL
+3022 IYTKDAHDYLNNL
-3035 PADKKQKYQ
+3035 PVDKKKKYQ
-3044 DLAKDIDNIVRETQ
+3044 DLAKDIDNIVKETQ

-3068 AETIQGWRD
+3068 AETIQGWRN

-3083 PLNRDEEEL
+3083 PLNRDQEEL
-3092 DFAGNTS
+3092 DFAGNSVT
-3099 KGFGKGISTG
+3099 GFGKGISTG
-3109 GAFTKAGTGST
+3109 GAFTRAGTGST
-3120 KTVVDILNNI
+3120 KTVVDILNNV

-3138 NRAENARVGRAL
+3138 NRAENARVGKAL
-3150 IGLALQAPNTDYWLP
+3150 IGLALQAPNTDFWLP
-3165 INPRAIRNKK
+3165 INPKAIRNKK

-3180 LIDMGLTPQDADNF
+3180 LIDMGLTQQDADNF

-3234 YVFFNPGNPRA
+3234 FVFFNPGNERA

-3258 SVAEILSRV
+3258 SVAEILSGV

-3287 WNLLRDYT
+3287 WNLARDYA
-3295 EANITLGAT
+3295 EASITLEAT

-3312 LRKGILPAMRAI
+3312 LRKGVTPAMRAI
-3324 YRMNREKG
+3324 YRIGRGKV
-3332 ATSPEMQKWM
+3332 ATNPEMKAWM
-3342 DLFDQYK
+3342 DLFDRYK
-3349 AAGGLTGFRQQF
+3349 KAGGLTGFRQQF
-3361 SGSNKREAIVD
+3361 SGSNKKVAIVD
-3372 RELKVLDKSN
+3372 RELKKLNKSN
-3382 VRKVASAVMDWLSDY
+3382 VGKVTSSVMDWLSDY
-3397 NEALENAVRLSAFKV
+3397 NESLENAVRLTAFKI
-3412 ALDEGISEERA
+3412 ALDQGISEERA
-3423 AEIGKEITVN
+3423 AEIGKEITIN
-3433 FDRKGQWSA
+3433 FDRKGQWSS
-3442 NAGALFAFFNG
+3442 NAAALFAFFG
-3453 SMQGTAKMARVM
+3453 SSIQGTAKMARIM
-3465 VTKKNGKMEL
+3465 LAKKNGKTEL
-3475 TKLGMQIVAG
+3475 TNLGKKIVAG
-3485 GVFLGVMQAFVL
+3485 GIFFGVMQAIAL
-3497 KMWGFD
+3497 KMAGFD

-3508 EYLKNKSLI
+3508 EYLKNKDII
-3517 IPIGGGKYLN
+3517 IPTFNGKYLN
-3527 PPMPLGYS
+3527 YPMPLGYS

-3541 RIIAEYMLSGGKDP
+3541 RIITEYMLSNDKDL
-3555 GKHIISI
+3555 KKSTISI
-3562 LNAIGDA
+3562 LSAVTDA
-3569 FNPLGGGGFIQSFS
+3569 FNPLGGGGFIQNFT

-3590 FGIAENRDA
+3590 FGLIENKDA

-3606 QANPFK
+3606 PVNEMK

-3623 ASAFSKGLAYALN
+3623 ASAFSKGLSYALN

-3642 KYGIGMVS
+3642 KYGIGLVS
-3650 PTADQLDYLIGQ
+3650 PTADQLDYLMGQ
-3662 YAGGVGREI
+3662 YAGGVGREV
-3671 MKTVDLASIPF
+3671 MKTVDLASAPF
-3682 KDEPIP
+3682 KNEPIP
-3688 SYKIPIVGKVY
+3688 SYRIPIVGKFY
-3699 GETGSDTAIQDKFY
+3699 GESKSDAAVQDKFY
-3713 KNIIQMG
+3713 KNIIKMS
-3720 EYQNIIKN
+3720 EYEGIIKRMETN
-3728 MKQDRANLESFY
+3728 NADPEMFFIKHPKARFYDDANKYENEV
-3740 LRHPEAKL
+3740 RKL
-3748 YERGNDAENKVNKI
+3748 SIERRQLIMNK
-3762 NMDRKDLIRKNASK
+3762 ASK
-3776 DQLKNNHNAKIAI
+3776 EELKDNQMQKIEL
-3789 MKKFNEKV
+3789 MKEFNQQV
-3797 EERQ
+3797 R

>member
-1 MDVRMPDGAIV
+1 MDVRMPDGTLV
-12 RGVPDDITQSE
+12 RGVPDDITQTE
-23 LLRRYTLYKAPSEA
+23 LLRRYSLFKAPSEA
-37 TPEETKQLV
+37 TPEESRKYV
-46 NRQLGLAGLLQPQQ
+46 NNQLGLAGLANAGRGPINPNEEDIQGIIAQNQQPAVQQ
-60 VVPAEPVQQVAPSPT
+60 VAPPAPPVAQAPIVPTPVQQVAPPE
-75 APVQQVA
+75 PQQ
-82 PQIPAVQMQQVAP
+82 
-95 PQPKEEQPWF
+95 EQPWY

-114 QQKKRE
+114 QQKKRD
-120 QLANAA
+120 QLAKSA

-135 AIAATPLAFLAGA
+135 AIAATPLAFEAGA
-148 QALSQGSK
+148 QALSQGADPS
-156 AEALTGDDWKNDFI
+156 ALTGDAWKHDFI
-170 SEQRALAKKNAE
+170 AEQRALAKKNAE
-182 NPELKDQ
+182 NPELKNE
-189 YILGVDRARIRNMP
+189 YLLGVDRAKIRNLP
-203 QNLAFSVLSMGAG
+203 QNAAFSVLSMGSG

-226 PVPFATEAGTLAASG
+226 PLPLATEAGTMAASG

-331 ALELANELGTETI
+331 ALELVNELGTETI
-344 TQIGQHNA
+344 TQIGQHNT

-400 GSIYNATDYAKTREL
+400 GSIYNSTDYAKTKEL

-435 LQNAALKQFQSPLTR
+435 LQKAADQQFALGPGTSNNVIPQVTTR
-450 GNEISP
+450 
-456 FQTVATP
+456 TP
-463 GINPYQPPEPPE
+463 GINPNQPPEPPE
-475 EEQVPE
+475 EEQAPEVPTATS
-481 TPPAPPTPRAGT
+481 TPPAAPTTRAKT

-506 LQGKPAKPKAPTAD
+506 LQGKPAKPKTPTAD

-528 RYDGIFSG
+528 RFDGIFSG
-536 KDFASENED
+536 KDFSSGEEGEA
-545 ETWYSPKTNKLYT
+545 WYHPKTNKLTT
-558 EAVDGT
+558 EGVDGT

-586 PEEAKAALDAGKSFA
+586 PEEAKAAIDAGKSFA

-614 TKATTK
+614 TKPVKTK
-620 NKPKQISDL
+620 PS
-629 SPAEKLDLANK
+629 
-640 VLSKPANE
+640 
-648 VDKVAL
+648 
-654 NKLIDDFGVSLEGLG
+654 
-669 NIRNKNDE
+669 
-677 NSIKAKQHLLRQH
+677 
-690 IEGMQGKAEKPVQ
+690 GKKPVQ

-745 IFPTSNFGDQALPKA
+745 IFPTNNFGDQALPKA

-765 VEADK
+765 VESDK
-770 SKKLTGETSEAQQV
+770 SKKMAGEAPPENVTTRIRDQIKNSEIGQNQQV
-784 APTTQGAPGVQQVAP
+784 TPEVQQVAP
-799 TDVQANPASTV
+799 TEVQANPASTV

-918 DTKKDVISVE
+918 DNKKDVISVE

-936 APATTDVDINT
+936 APTTTDVDINT

-961 FLEGGRFENINQAR
+961 FLEGGKFENINQAR

-985 IQPGTNEAKSADEAI
+985 IPPGTNEAKSADEAI

-1012 GQGGKPEQ
+1012 GQGGKPDQ

-1038 SSESVAHQAYSTPA
+1038 SSESVLHQAYSTPA

-1065 PNTRV
+1065 PNTKV
-1070 YEPTAGNGML
+1070 YEPSAGNGML
-1080 LIGANQDKTYANEL
+1080 LIGANQENIYANEL

-1099 AILEMVLPNATVT
+1099 AILEMVLPNANVT
-1112 NLNAAKTNIDSSD
+1112 DFNAAKTIPGGAVDT
-1125 IGTMDV
+1125 GTMDV

-1140 VKDKEGR
+1140 VKDKEGK
-1147 PITHNALWFD
+1147 PITHNAHWYD
-1157 TKEIDHAI
+1157 TREIDHAI
-1165 VFRSL
+1165 AFRSL
-1170 RTMKDNGRAVLIV
+1170 RTMKDNGKAVLIV

-1189 TDEARAEDYRS
+1189 TDEARVEDYRG

-1207 SELYRRYNVV
+1207 AELYRRYNVV
-1217 DHFTVGGNLYTK
+1217 DHFTVSGNLYTK

-1252 DKGEIQTAR
+1252 EKGEIQTAR

-1268 PKVYETYGQLKEK
+1268 PKVYTTYGQLKEK
-1281 LNENTLVSGRNERP
+1281 LDENTLVSRGNERP
-1295 TGVDSGIRTEGNI
+1295 SGVDSGIRAEGNV
-1308 NEQGLAEG
+1308 NEQGVAGG
-1316 VSGQGVRPSTSGEES
+1316 VSGQGVQPSTTGGETP
-1331 DGGGR
+1331 GGGEQ
-1336 HGVSENGPATSV
+1336 GVSENGPSTGGQPESTGAV
-1348 QPKSTGTSI
+1348 AGNAQPKPG
-1357 GKSQPQPSNA
+1357 NA
-1367 PKPSG
+1367 PEPGAGGEAVPS
-1372 EGESISGKG
+1372 KG
-1381 EVKPIGGKGTEGNKP
+1381 EVKPTGGKGTEGNKP
-1396 GRLGGV
+1396 GGLGGV

-1409 IGSGLKNRVGEEAE
+1409 IGSGLKDRAGQETE
-1423 TENQVSYTPRS
+1423 TENQVGYAPHSNAS
-1434 RANSVGTLVP
+1434 SVGTLVP
-1444 KAMAQSIEQ
+1444 KAMAQAIENS
-1453 ALARLEQQVGNLD
+1453 LASLEQQYGNID
-1466 NYVAKNLN
+1466 DFVSENLE
-1474 MDLGELFSNFSAE
+1474 MDPETLRELFSAE
-1487 QVDAMALAIYNAE
+1487 QIDAIALAIKNAE
-1500 AGKGFIIGD
+1500 EGKGFIIGD
-1509 QTGIGKGRVVA
+1509 QTGVGKGRVVA
-1520 AMIKYALV
+1520 AMIKYALIK
-1528 NDKIP
+1528 DKIP

-1551 DIGMTDQ
+1551 DIGMTDKL
-1558 IGLDKPHTKI
+1558 GLDTAKPKI
-1568 LITNNKVNIPY
+1568 LITNASEKIPY
-1579 KLVRKVNGEIV
+1579 TLLRNVKGEIT
-1590 EIKLILKAPKSDAEL
+1590 ENNLTLKAPKSGP
-1605 NALFKEMQNKD
+1605 ALDGLLKDMQRD
-1616 DIGPYKVIFT
+1616 ESLGDYKVIFT
-1626 TYNQLQTVKG
+1626 TYSQLQTVKG
-1636 QETERQRLIRHF
+1636 KETERQRFIKNF

-1667 TQART
+1667 TQARS
-1672 KEQREKAKEGE
+1672 KEQRERAKEGK
-1683 SLVTGRASY
+1683 SLVEGRAAFV
-1692 IRKLVQS
+1692 RNLVQG

-1712 RADVLDL
+1712 RPDVMDL
-1719 YASTDMKL
+1719 YSSTDMSLAVDKL
-1727 AVNNI
+1727 AD
-1732 NELANAIKN
+1732 LADAIKN

-1764 RTFVGVSYDT
+1764 RTFAGVSYDT
-1774 KEAYV
+1774 KETKV
-1779 DKQTAENIATSMRKV
+1779 DKQTAENMASSMSQV
-1794 LEFSRAKEKVVK
+1794 LAFSRAKESAVK
-1806 ELQKSFDKQGGKV
+1806 DLQKSLDKQGG
-1819 RSTGEKI
+1819 RASIEGEKT

-1834 SIMHSL
+1834 AIMHNL
-1840 INQMLLALKT
+1840 IDQMLLSLKA
-1850 KSTVDYAIQRL
+1850 KDSVNHAIERL
-1861 KANEKVVIT
+1861 KAGEKVVMT
-1870 VSNTMGT
+1870 VSNTMGS
-1877 FLKDYAEDMDL
+1877 FLQTYADDMGL
-1888 NLGDEVNLSFKDLYL
+1888 NVGDDVDLSFKDLYL
-1903 KYLEKQRVITIKKS
+1903 RYLEKQRMVTIKTPDGK
-1917 KDVEEK
+1917 KK
-1923 YRLTDQDLGPE
+1923 QYRLTDNDLGAG
-1934 LVKQYNDIKKFIE
+1934 LTKQFEDIKKFIE
-1947 NAGFSEAPISPIDYI
+1947 GAGFGSAPISPIDYL
-1962 HNALRKAGFKTEE
+1962 HNELKKAGFKTEE
-1975 ITGRTITLNY
+1975 ITGRTVTLDYAN
-1985 TDGKPKLSSR
+1985 GKPKLASR
-1995 IANIKQR
+1995 TANIKQR
-2002 VNAVDAFNNGKVDVI
+2002 VNAVKAFNNGTADVI

-2034 FQDQRKRHMIIA
+2034 FKDQRKRHMIIV
-2046 QAENN
+2046 QAEKN

-2060 RVHRTGQIIP
+2060 RVHRTGQIMP

-2105 KSAVSAEGVV
+2105 KSAVSAEGAV

-2135 VHEAIG
+2135 IHEAIG
-2141 GNKNLDLTEDPTEG
+2141 GKKIVDLTEDPTEG
-2155 TEDDIRKLTGYI
+2155 TEDDIRRLTGYI
-2167 PILPIKQQEEIY
+2167 PILPIKQQEEVY

-2222 GSSSVFAQPAY
+2222 GSSSAFAQPAN

-2252 EQIDENLDGKTPEE
+2252 EQIDENLGGKEPEE

-2275 TPRASEFGKQRLAEL
+2275 TPRASEFGRQRLAEL

-2296 PTKITEANFQHE
+2296 PTKIEEVKGQMNLQY
-2308 SQIGKIRSILTTYP
+2308 GNIRSILTTYP
-2322 IGTPIVLKSK
+2322 IGTPLILKSK

-2340 ITNVENK
+2340 VTNVENK

-2358 WKMQVALANGDGKSI
+2358 WKMQVALANGDAKSI

-2382 VYELRKESE
+2382 VYELRQESE

-2399 DKYEYIPMM
+2399 DKYEHIPMM

-2457 MPRIFDFEK
+2457 MPRTFDFEK

-2483 FFDNFQNGIVQ
+2483 FFDEFQNGIVQ
-2494 TEDGSLKIFKRGER
+2494 TEDGSLKISKRGER
-2508 YQFTTSKSKREG
+2508 YQFITSKSKREG

-2525 NQGLT
+2525 DLGLT
-2530 NFTGTFHSSGS
+2530 NFTGTFHSSGQ
-2541 QMNAVIYDQEKGKE
+2541 QMNAVIYDQEKGRD
-2555 AIKYILN
+2555 AIKYILH

-2577 KALFA
+2577 RALFA

-2600 IDDREQYIKELQA
+2600 IGDREQNIKELQA

-2632 TEQHSANLINTWV
+2632 VEQESANLINAWV
-2645 HTLQE
+2645 RALQE
-2650 TIAATKP
+2650 TISATKP

-2662 KDFFA
+2662 KDFFV

-2672 WSEGKI
+2672 WGEGKI

-2698 GLSLSINKGKENK
+2698 GLSLSINKGKEDK
-2711 SAAGEFEPIQRI
+2711 SAAGEFEPIQRV

-2732 VTDPV
+2732 VTDSV

-2748 QMMNKEAS
+2748 QMMDKDAS
-2756 MSLVKEWG
+2756 KSLVKEWG
-2764 MQVKAKMKSDQTKEG
+2764 IQVKAKMKSDKTKEG

-2794 LEQYNMLIAALPD
+2794 LEQYNALIAALPD
-2807 PSYYQYV
+2807 QSYYQYV

-2823 AEKLLAQKLGSGW
+2823 AEQLLAKKLGSGW

-2853 IGLTNQRALYKV
+2853 VGATNQYALHKV
-2865 FDDIMTEKGTRM
+2865 FDDIMSAKGTRM

-2919 GDWEHRLVDRNLDTK
+2919 GDWEHRLVDKHLDTK
-2934 QIVKDIND
+2934 QIVKDINN

-2973 EEGRPFIEKM
+2973 EEGKPLIKKM
-2983 HKLGVT
+2983 HDLGVT
-2989 VDEFEKY
+2989 VEEFEEY

-3022 IDTKDAHDYLNKL
+3022 IDTKDAHDYLNNL
-3035 PADKKQKYQ
+3035 PADKKKKYQ
-3044 DLAKDIDNIVRETQ
+3044 DLAKDIDNIVKETQ

-3092 DFAGNTS
+3092 DFAGNS
-3099 KGFGKGISTG
+3099 VKGFGKGISTG
-3109 GAFTKAGTGST
+3109 GAFTRAGTGST

-3138 NRAENARVGRAL
+3138 NRAENARVGKAL
-3150 IGLALQAPNTDYWLP
+3150 IGLALQAPNTDFWLP

-3180 LIDMGLTPQDADNF
+3180 LIDMGLTQQDADNF

-3234 YVFFNPGNPRA
+3234 YVFFNPGNERA

-3258 SVAEILSRV
+3258 SVAEVLSRV

-3295 EANITLGAT
+3295 EASITLGST

-3312 LRKGILPAMRAI
+3312 LRKGVLPAMRAI
-3324 YRMNREKG
+3324 YRIGREKG
-3332 ATSPEMQKWM
+3332 ATTPEMQAWM
-3342 DLFDQYK
+3342 DLFDKYK
-3349 AAGGLTGFRQQF
+3349 EAGGLTGFRQQF

-3372 RELKVLDKSN
+3372 RELAVLDKSN
-3382 VRKVASAVMDWLSDY
+3382 VRKVTSSVMDWLSDY

-3412 ALDEGISEERA
+3412 ALDQGISEERA

-3442 NAGALFAFFNG
+3442 NFAALFAFFNG
-3453 SMQGTAKMARVM
+3453 SVQGTAKMARVM
-3465 VTKKNGKMEL
+3465 IEKENGKTKL
-3475 TKLGMQIVAG
+3475 TKLGAKIVAG
-3485 GVFLGVMQAFVL
+3485 GVFLGVMQAIVL
-3497 KMWGFD
+3497 KMAGFD

-3527 PPMPLGYS
+3527 PPLPLGYS
-3535 VFPSIG
+3535 VFPSVG

-3555 GKHIISI
+3555 AKHIISI
-3562 LNAIGDA
+3562 MSTITDA
-3569 FNPLGGGGFIQSFS
+3569 FNPLGGGGFIQNFS
-3583 PTVIDPL
+3583 PTVVDPL
-3590 FGIAENRDA
+3590 FGLYENKDA
-3599 FGRPIAK
+3599 FGRPISK
-3606 QANPFK
+3606 PMNEMK

-3623 ASAFSKGLAYALN
+3623 ASAFSKGLSYALN

-3650 PTADQLDYLIGQ
+3650 PTADQLDYLMGQ
-3662 YAGGVGREI
+3662 YAGGVGREV

-3682 KDEPIP
+3682 KDEPVP
-3688 SYKIPIVGKVY
+3688 SYRIPIVGKLY
-3699 GETGSDTAIQDKFY
+3699 GESKSDAAVQDKFY
-3713 KNIIQMG
+3713 KNIIQMSKY
-3720 EYQNIIKN
+3720 EDVINRMQTHNADPEIFFTKN
-3728 MKQDRANLESFY
+3728 PKARFYEEANKYENEVKKLAIERKQLIM
-3740 LRHPEAKL
+3740 
-3748 YERGNDAENKVNKI
+3748 NK
-3762 NMDRKDLIRKNASK
+3762 ASK
-3776 DQLKNNHNAKIAI
+3776 EELKANQMQKIEL
-3789 MKKFNEKV
+3789 MKEFNQQV
-3797 EERQ
+3797 R

>member
-1 MDVRMPDGAIV
+1 MDVRMPDGTLV
-12 RGVPDDITQSE
+12 RGVPDDITQTE
-23 LLRRYTLYKAPSEA
+23 LLRRYSLFKAPSEA
-37 TPEETKQLV
+37 TPEESRKYV
-46 NRQLGLAGLLQPQQ
+46 NNQLGLAGLANAGRGPINPNEEDIQGIIAQNQQPAVQQ
-60 VVPAEPVQQVAPSPT
+60 VAPPAPPVAQAPIVPTPVQQVAPPE
-75 APVQQVA
+75 PQQ
-82 PQIPAVQMQQVAP
+82 
-95 PQPKEEQPWF
+95 EQPWY

-114 QQKKRE
+114 QQKKRD
-120 QLANAA
+120 QLAKSA

-135 AIAATPLAFLAGA
+135 AIAATPLAFEAGA
-148 QALSQGSK
+148 QALSQGADPS
-156 AEALTGDDWKNDFI
+156 ALTGDAWKHDFI
-170 SEQRALAKKNAE
+170 AEQRALAKKNAE
-182 NPELKDQ
+182 NPELKNE
-189 YILGVDRARIRNMP
+189 YLLGVDRAKIRNLP
-203 QNLAFSVLSMGAG
+203 QNAAFSVLSMGSG

-226 PVPFATEAGTLAASG
+226 PLPLATEAGTMAASG

-331 ALELANELGTETI
+331 ALELVNELGTETI
-344 TQIGQHNA
+344 TQIGQHNT

-400 GSIYNATDYAKTREL
+400 GSIYNSTDYAKTKEL

-435 LQNAALKQFQSPLTR
+435 LQKAADQQFALGPGTSNNVIPQVTTR
-450 GNEISP
+450 
-456 FQTVATP
+456 TP
-463 GINPYQPPEPPE
+463 GINPNQPPEPPE
-475 EEQVPE
+475 EEQAPEVPTATS
-481 TPPAPPTPRAGT
+481 TPPAAPTTRAKT

-506 LQGKPAKPKAPTAD
+506 LQGKPAKPKTPTAD

-528 RYDGIFSG
+528 RFDGIFSG
-536 KDFASENED
+536 KDFSSGEEGEA
-545 ETWYSPKTNKLYT
+545 WYHPKTNKLTT
-558 EAVDGT
+558 EGVDGT

-586 PEEAKAALDAGKSFA
+586 PEEAKAAIDAGKSFA

-614 TKATTK
+614 TKPVKTK
-620 NKPKQISDL
+620 PS
-629 SPAEKLDLANK
+629 
-640 VLSKPANE
+640 
-648 VDKVAL
+648 
-654 NKLIDDFGVSLEGLG
+654 
-669 NIRNKNDE
+669 
-677 NSIKAKQHLLRQH
+677 
-690 IEGMQGKAEKPVQ
+690 GKKPVQ

-745 IFPTSNFGDQALPKA
+745 IFPTNNFGDQALPKA

-765 VEADK
+765 VESDK
-770 SKKLTGETSEAQQV
+770 SKKMAGEAPPENVTTRIRDQIKNSEIGQNQQV
-784 APTTQGAPGVQQVAP
+784 TPEVQQVAP
-799 TDVQANPASTV
+799 TEVQANPASTV

-918 DTKKDVISVE
+918 DNKKDVISVE

-936 APATTDVDINT
+936 APTTTDVDINT

-961 FLEGGRFENINQAR
+961 FLEGGKFENINQAR

-985 IQPGTNEAKSADEAI
+985 IPPGTNEAKSADEAI

-1012 GQGGKPEQ
+1012 GQGGKPDQ

-1038 SSESVAHQAYSTPA
+1038 SSESVLHQAYSTPA

-1065 PNTRV
+1065 PNTKV
-1070 YEPTAGNGML
+1070 YEPSAGNGML
-1080 LIGANQDKTYANEL
+1080 LIGANQENIYANEL

-1099 AILEMVLPNATVT
+1099 AILEMVLPNANVT
-1112 NLNAAKTNIDSSD
+1112 DFNAAKTIPGGAVDT
-1125 IGTMDV
+1125 GTMDV

-1140 VKDKEGR
+1140 VKDKEGK
-1147 PITHNALWFD
+1147 PITHNAHWYD
-1157 TKEIDHAI
+1157 TREIDHAI
-1165 VFRSL
+1165 AFRSL
-1170 RTMKDNGRAVLIV
+1170 RTMKDNGKAVLIV

-1189 TDEARAEDYRS
+1189 TDEARVEDYRG

-1207 SELYRRYNVV
+1207 AELYRRYNVV
-1217 DHFTVGGNLYTK
+1217 DHFTVSGNLYTK

-1252 DKGEIQTAR
+1252 EKGEIQTAR

-1268 PKVYETYGQLKEK
+1268 PKVYTTYGQLKEK
-1281 LNENTLVSGRNERP
+1281 LDENTLVSRGNERP
-1295 TGVDSGIRTEGNI
+1295 SGVDSGIRAEGNV
-1308 NEQGLAEG
+1308 NEQGVAGG
-1316 VSGQGVRPSTSGEES
+1316 VSGQGVQPSTTGGETPGSGEQ
-1331 DGGGR
+1331 
-1336 HGVSENGPATSV
+1336 GVSENGPSTGGQPESTGAV
-1348 QPKSTGTSI
+1348 AGNAQPKPGNASEPGA
-1357 GKSQPQPSNA
+1357 GGEAVPS
-1367 PKPSG
+1367 
-1372 EGESISGKG
+1372 KG
-1381 EVKPIGGKGTEGNKP
+1381 EVKPTGGKGTEGNKP
-1396 GRLGGV
+1396 GGLGGV

-1409 IGSGLKNRVGEEAE
+1409 IGSGLKDRAGQETE
-1423 TENQVSYTPRS
+1423 TENQVGYAPHSNAS
-1434 RANSVGTLVP
+1434 SVGTLVP
-1444 KAMAQSIEQ
+1444 KAMAQAIENS
-1453 ALARLEQQVGNLD
+1453 LASLEQQYGNID
-1466 NYVAKNLN
+1466 DFVSENLE
-1474 MDLGELFSNFSAE
+1474 MDPETLRELFSAE
-1487 QVDAMALAIYNAE
+1487 QIDAIALAIKNAE
-1500 AGKGFIIGD
+1500 EGKGFIIGD
-1509 QTGIGKGRVVA
+1509 QTGVGKGRVVA
-1520 AMIKYALV
+1520 AMIKYALIK
-1528 NDKIP
+1528 DKIP

-1551 DIGMTDQ
+1551 DIGMTDKL
-1558 IGLDKPHTKI
+1558 GLDTAKPKI
-1568 LITNNKVNIPY
+1568 LITNASEKIPY
-1579 KLVRKVNGEIV
+1579 TLLRNVKGEIT
-1590 EIKLILKAPKSDAEL
+1590 ENNLTLKAPKSGP
-1605 NALFKEMQNKD
+1605 ALDGLLKDMQRD
-1616 DIGPYKVIFT
+1616 ESLGDYKVIFT
-1626 TYNQLQTVKG
+1626 TYSQLQTVKG
-1636 QETERQRLIRHF
+1636 KETERQRFIKNF

-1667 TQART
+1667 TQARS
-1672 KEQREKAKEGE
+1672 KEQRERAKEGK
-1683 SLVTGRASY
+1683 SLVEGRAAFV
-1692 IRKLVQS
+1692 RNLVQG

-1712 RADVLDL
+1712 RPDVMDL
-1719 YASTDMKL
+1719 YSSTDMSLAVDKL
-1727 AVNNI
+1727 AD
-1732 NELANAIKN
+1732 LADAIKN

-1764 RTFVGVSYDT
+1764 RTFAGVSYDT
-1774 KEAYV
+1774 KETKV
-1779 DKQTAENIATSMRKV
+1779 DKQTAENMASSMSQV
-1794 LEFSRAKEKVVK
+1794 LAFSRAKESAVK
-1806 ELQKSFDKQGGKV
+1806 DLQKSLDKQGG
-1819 RSTGEKI
+1819 RASIEGEKT

-1834 SIMHSL
+1834 AIMHNL
-1840 INQMLLALKT
+1840 IDQMLLSLKA
-1850 KSTVDYAIQRL
+1850 KDSVNHAIERL
-1861 KANEKVVIT
+1861 KAGEKVVMT
-1870 VSNTMGT
+1870 VSNTMGS
-1877 FLKDYAEDMDL
+1877 FLQTYADDMGL
-1888 NLGDEVNLSFKDLYL
+1888 NVGDDVDLSFKDLYL
-1903 KYLEKQRVITIKKS
+1903 RYLEKQRMVTIKTPDGK
-1917 KDVEEK
+1917 KK
-1923 YRLTDQDLGPE
+1923 QYRLTDNDLGAG
-1934 LVKQYNDIKKFIE
+1934 LTKQFEDIKKFIE
-1947 NAGFSEAPISPIDYI
+1947 GAGFGSAPISPIDYL
-1962 HNALRKAGFKTEE
+1962 HNELKKAGFKTEE
-1975 ITGRTITLNY
+1975 ITGRTVTLDYAN
-1985 TDGKPKLSSR
+1985 GKPKLASR
-1995 IANIKQR
+1995 TANIKQR
-2002 VNAVDAFNNGKVDVI
+2002 VNAVKAFNNGTADVI

-2034 FQDQRKRHMIIA
+2034 FKDQRKRHMIIV
-2046 QAENN
+2046 QAEKN

-2060 RVHRTGQIIP
+2060 RVHRTGQIMP

-2105 KSAVSAEGVV
+2105 KSAVSAEGAV

-2135 VHEAIG
+2135 IHEAIG
-2141 GNKNLDLTEDPTEG
+2141 GKKIVDLTEDPTEG
-2155 TEDDIRKLTGYI
+2155 TEDDIRRLTGYI
-2167 PILPIKQQEEIY
+2167 PILPIKQQEEVY

-2222 GSSSVFAQPAY
+2222 GSSSAFAQPAN

-2252 EQIDENLDGKTPEE
+2252 EQIDENLGGKEPEE

-2275 TPRASEFGKQRLAEL
+2275 TPRASEFGRQRLAEL

-2296 PTKITEANFQHE
+2296 PTKIEEVKGQMNLQY
-2308 SQIGKIRSILTTYP
+2308 GNIRSILTTYP
-2322 IGTPIVLKSK
+2322 IGTPLILKSK

-2340 ITNVENK
+2340 VTNVENK

-2358 WKMQVALANGDGKSI
+2358 WKMQVALANGDAKSI

-2382 VYELRKESE
+2382 VYELRQESE

-2399 DKYEYIPMM
+2399 DKYEHIPMM

-2457 MPRIFDFEK
+2457 MPRTFDFEK

-2483 FFDNFQNGIVQ
+2483 FFDEFQNGIVQ
-2494 TEDGSLKIFKRGER
+2494 TEDGSLKISKRGER
-2508 YQFTTSKSKREG
+2508 YQFITSKSKREG

-2525 NQGLT
+2525 DLGLT
-2530 NFTGTFHSSGS
+2530 NFTGTFHSSGQ
-2541 QMNAVIYDQEKGKE
+2541 QMNAVIYDQEKGRD
-2555 AIKYILN
+2555 AIKYILH
-2562 DMQLGLVAGNYKDEA
+2562 DMQLGLVAGNYKNEA
-2577 KALFA
+2577 RALFA
-2582 PKEEFKPPLSNL
+2582 PKEEFKPPLSNF

-2600 IDDREQYIKELQA
+2600 TNDREQNIKDLQA
-2613 AKLKKAALFK
+2613 AKIKKAALFK
-2623 KFAEGKAGL
+2623 KFAEGKAGIP
-2632 TEQHSANLINTWV
+2632 EQQSANLINAWV
-2645 HTLQE
+2645 RVLEE

-2662 KDFFA
+2662 KDFFV

-2672 WSEGKI
+2672 WGEGKI

-2698 GLSLSINKGKENK
+2698 GLSLSINKGKEDK
-2711 SAAGEFEPIQRI
+2711 SAAGEFEPIQRV

-2732 VTDPV
+2732 VTDSV

-2748 QMMNKEAS
+2748 QMMDKDAS
-2756 MSLVKEWG
+2756 KSLVKEWG
-2764 MQVKAKMKSDQTKEG
+2764 IQVKAKMKSDKTKEG

-2794 LEQYNMLIAALPD
+2794 LEQYNALIAALPD
-2807 PSYYQYV
+2807 QSYYQYV

-2823 AEKLLAQKLGSGW
+2823 AEQLLAKKLGSGW

-2853 IGLTNQRALYKV
+2853 VGATNQYALHKV
-2865 FDDIMTEKGTRM
+2865 FDDIMSAKGTRM

-2919 GDWEHRLVDRNLDTK
+2919 GDWEHRLVDKHLDTK
-2934 QIVKDIND
+2934 QIVKDINN

-2973 EEGRPFIEKM
+2973 EEGKPLIKKM
-2983 HKLGVT
+2983 HDLGVT
-2989 VDEFEKY
+2989 VEEFEEY

-3022 IDTKDAHDYLNKL
+3022 IDTKDAHDYLNNL
-3035 PADKKQKYQ
+3035 PADKKKKYQ
-3044 DLAKDIDNIVRETQ
+3044 DLAKDIDNIVKETQ

-3092 DFAGNTS
+3092 DFAGNS
-3099 KGFGKGISTG
+3099 VKGFGKGISTG
-3109 GAFTKAGTGST
+3109 GAFTRAGTGST

-3138 NRAENARVGRAL
+3138 NRAENARVGKAL
-3150 IGLALQAPNTDYWLP
+3150 IGLALQAPNTDFWLP

-3180 LIDMGLTPQDADNF
+3180 LIDMGLTQQDADNF

-3234 YVFFNPGNPRA
+3234 YVFFNPGNERA

-3258 SVAEILSRV
+3258 SVAEVLSRV

-3295 EANITLGAT
+3295 EASITLGST
-3304 PIAGKNEE
+3304 PIAGKNKE
-3312 LRKGILPAMRAI
+3312 LTKGVLPAMRAI
-3324 YRMNREKG
+3324 YRMGREKG
-3332 ATSPEMQKWM
+3332 AVTPEMQAWM
-3342 DLFDQYK
+3342 DLFDKYK
-3349 AAGGLTGFRQQF
+3349 EAGGLTGFRQQF

-3372 RELKVLDKSN
+3372 RELAVLDKSN
-3382 VRKVASAVMDWLSDY
+3382 VRKVTSSVMDWLSDY

-3412 ALDEGISEERA
+3412 ALDQGISEERA

-3442 NAGALFAFFNG
+3442 NFAALFAFFNG
-3453 SMQGTAKMARVM
+3453 SIQGTAKMARVM
-3465 VTKKNGKMEL
+3465 IEKENGKTKL
-3475 TKLGMQIVAG
+3475 TKLGAKIVAG
-3485 GVFLGVMQAFVL
+3485 GVFLGVMQAIVL
-3497 KMWGFD
+3497 KMAGFD

-3527 PPMPLGYS
+3527 PPLPLGYS
-3535 VFPSIG
+3535 VFPSVG

-3555 GKHIISI
+3555 AKHIISI
-3562 LNAIGDA
+3562 MSTITDA
-3569 FNPLGGGGFIQSFS
+3569 FNPLGGGGFIQNFS
-3583 PTVIDPL
+3583 PTVVDPL
-3590 FGIAENRDA
+3590 FGLYENKDA
-3599 FGRPIAK
+3599 FGRPISK
-3606 QANPFK
+3606 PMNEMK

-3623 ASAFSKGLAYALN
+3623 ASAFSKGLSYALN

-3650 PTADQLDYLIGQ
+3650 PTADQLDYLMGQ
-3662 YAGGVGREI
+3662 YAGGVGREV

-3682 KDEPIP
+3682 KDEPVP
-3688 SYKIPIVGKVY
+3688 SYRIPIVGKLY
-3699 GETGSDTAIQDKFY
+3699 GESKSDAAVQDKFY
-3713 KNIIQMG
+3713 KNIIQMSKY
-3720 EYQNIIKN
+3720 EDVINRMQTHNADPEIFFTKN
-3728 MKQDRANLESFY
+3728 PKARFYEEANKYENEVKKLAIERKQLIM
-3740 LRHPEAKL
+3740 
-3748 YERGNDAENKVNKI
+3748 NK
-3762 NMDRKDLIRKNASK
+3762 ASK
-3776 DQLKNNHNAKIAI
+3776 EELKANQMQKIEL
-3789 MKKFNEKV
+3789 MKEFNQQV
-3797 EERQ
+3797 R

>member
-1 MDVRMPDGAIV
+1 MDVRMPDGTLV
-12 RGVPDDITQSE
+12 RGVPDDITQTE
-23 LLRRYTLYKAPSEA
+23 LLRRYSLFKAPSEA
-37 TPEETKQLV
+37 TPEESRKYV
-46 NRQLGLAGLLQPQQ
+46 NNQLGLAGLANAGRGPINPNEEDIQGIIAQNQQPAVQQ
-60 VVPAEPVQQVAPSPT
+60 VAPPAPPVAQAPIVPTPVQQVAPPE
-75 APVQQVA
+75 PQQ
-82 PQIPAVQMQQVAP
+82 
-95 PQPKEEQPWF
+95 EQPWY

-114 QQKKRE
+114 QQKKRD
-120 QLANAA
+120 QLAKSA

-135 AIAATPLAFLAGA
+135 AIAATPLAFEAGA
-148 QALSQGSK
+148 QALSQGADPS
-156 AEALTGDDWKNDFI
+156 ALTGDAWKHDFI
-170 SEQRALAKKNAE
+170 AEQRALAKKNAE
-182 NPELKDQ
+182 NPELKNE
-189 YILGVDRARIRNMP
+189 YLLGVDRAKIRNLP
-203 QNLAFSVLSMGAG
+203 QNAAFSVLSMGSG

-226 PVPFATEAGTLAASG
+226 PLPLATEAGTMAASG

-331 ALELANELGTETI
+331 ALELVNELGTETI
-344 TQIGQHNA
+344 TQIGQHNT

-400 GSIYNATDYAKTREL
+400 GSIYNSTDYAKTKEL

-435 LQNAALKQFQSPLTR
+435 LQKAADQQFALGPGTSNNVIPQVTTR
-450 GNEISP
+450 
-456 FQTVATP
+456 TP
-463 GINPYQPPEPPE
+463 GINPNQPPEPPE
-475 EEQVPE
+475 EEQAPEVPTATS
-481 TPPAPPTPRAGT
+481 TPPAAPTTRAKT

-506 LQGKPAKPKAPTAD
+506 LQGKPAKPKTPTAD

-528 RYDGIFSG
+528 RFDGIFSG
-536 KDFASENED
+536 KDFSSGEEGEA
-545 ETWYSPKTNKLYT
+545 WYHPKTNKLTT
-558 EAVDGT
+558 EGVDGT

-586 PEEAKAALDAGKSFA
+586 PEEAKAAIDAGKSFA

-614 TKATTK
+614 TKPVKTK
-620 NKPKQISDL
+620 PS
-629 SPAEKLDLANK
+629 
-640 VLSKPANE
+640 
-648 VDKVAL
+648 
-654 NKLIDDFGVSLEGLG
+654 
-669 NIRNKNDE
+669 
-677 NSIKAKQHLLRQH
+677 
-690 IEGMQGKAEKPVQ
+690 GKKPVQ

-745 IFPTSNFGDQALPKA
+745 IFPTNNFGDQALPKA

-765 VEADK
+765 VESDK
-770 SKKLTGETSEAQQV
+770 SKKMAGEAPPENVTTRIRDQIKNSEIGQNQQV
-784 APTTQGAPGVQQVAP
+784 TPGVQQVAP
-799 TDVQANPASTV
+799 TEVQANPASTV

-918 DTKKDVISVE
+918 DNKKDVISVE

-936 APATTDVDINT
+936 APTTTDVDINT

-961 FLEGGRFENINQAR
+961 FLEGGKFENINQAR

-985 IQPGTNEAKSADEAI
+985 IPPGTNEAKSADEAI

-1012 GQGGKPEQ
+1012 GQGGKPDQ

-1038 SSESVAHQAYSTPA
+1038 SSESVLHQAYSTPA

-1065 PNTRV
+1065 PNTKV

-1080 LIGANQDKTYANEL
+1080 LIGANQENIYANEL

-1099 AILEMVLPNATVT
+1099 AILEMVLPNANITDF
-1112 NLNAAKTNIDSSD
+1112 NAAKTIPGGAVDT
-1125 IGTMDV
+1125 GTMDV

-1140 VKDKEGR
+1140 VKDKEGK
-1147 PITHNALWFD
+1147 PITHNAHWYD
-1157 TKEIDHAI
+1157 TREIDHAI
-1165 VFRSL
+1165 AFRSL
-1170 RTMKDNGRAVLIV
+1170 RTMKDNGKAVLIV

-1189 TDEARAEDYRS
+1189 TDEARVEDYRG

-1207 SELYRRYNVV
+1207 AELYRRYNVV
-1217 DHFTVGGNLYTK
+1217 DHFTVSGNLYTK

-1252 DKGEIQTAR
+1252 EKGEIQTAR

-1268 PKVYETYGQLKEK
+1268 PKVYTTYGQLKEK
-1281 LNENTLVSGRNERP
+1281 LDENTLVSRGNERP
-1295 TGVDSGIRTEGNI
+1295 SGVDSGIRAEGNV
-1308 NEQGLAEG
+1308 NEQGVAGG
-1316 VSGQGVRPSTSGEES
+1316 VSGQGVQPSTTGGETP
-1331 DGGGR
+1331 GGGEQ
-1336 HGVSENGPATSV
+1336 GVSENGPSTGGQPESTGAV
-1348 QPKSTGTSI
+1348 AGNAQPKPG
-1357 GKSQPQPSNA
+1357 NA
-1367 PKPSG
+1367 PEPGAGGEAVPS
-1372 EGESISGKG
+1372 KG
-1381 EVKPIGGKGTEGNKP
+1381 EVKPTGGKGTEGNKP
-1396 GRLGGV
+1396 GGLGGV

-1409 IGSGLKNRVGEEAE
+1409 IGSGLKDRAGQETE
-1423 TENQVSYTPRS
+1423 TENQVGYAPHSNAS
-1434 RANSVGTLVP
+1434 SVGTLVP
-1444 KAMAQSIEQ
+1444 KAMAQAIENS
-1453 ALARLEQQVGNLD
+1453 LASLEQQYGNID
-1466 NYVAKNLN
+1466 DFVSENLE
-1474 MDLGELFSNFSAE
+1474 MDPETLRELFSAE
-1487 QVDAMALAIYNAE
+1487 QIDAIALAIKNAE
-1500 AGKGFIIGD
+1500 EGKGFIIGD
-1509 QTGIGKGRVVA
+1509 QTGVGKGRVVA
-1520 AMIKYALV
+1520 AMIKYALIK
-1528 NDKIP
+1528 DKIP

-1551 DIGMTDQ
+1551 DIGMTDKL
-1558 IGLDKPHTKI
+1558 GLDTAKPKI
-1568 LITNNKVNIPY
+1568 LITNASEKIPY
-1579 KLVRKVNGEIV
+1579 TLLRNVKGEIT
-1590 EIKLILKAPKSDAEL
+1590 ENNLTLKAPKSGP
-1605 NALFKEMQNKD
+1605 ALDGLLKDMQRD
-1616 DIGPYKVIFT
+1616 ESLGDYKVIFT
-1626 TYNQLQTVKG
+1626 TYSQLQTVKG
-1636 QETERQRLIRHF
+1636 KETERQRFIKNF

-1667 TQART
+1667 TQARS
-1672 KEQREKAKEGE
+1672 KEQRERAKEGK
-1683 SLVTGRASY
+1683 SLVEGRAAFV
-1692 IRKLVQS
+1692 RNLVQG

-1712 RADVLDL
+1712 RPDVMDL
-1719 YASTDMKL
+1719 YSSTDMSLAVDKL
-1727 AVNNI
+1727 AD
-1732 NELANAIKN
+1732 LADAIKN

-1764 RTFVGVSYDT
+1764 RTFAGVSYDT
-1774 KEAYV
+1774 KETKV
-1779 DKQTAENIATSMRKV
+1779 DKQTAENMASSMSQV
-1794 LEFSRAKEKVVK
+1794 LAFSRAKESAVK
-1806 ELQKSFDKQGGKV
+1806 DLQKSLDKQGG
-1819 RSTGEKI
+1819 RASIEGEKT

-1834 SIMHSL
+1834 AIMHNL
-1840 INQMLLALKT
+1840 IDQMLLSLKA
-1850 KSTVDYAIQRL
+1850 KDSVNHAIERL
-1861 KANEKVVIT
+1861 KAGEKVVMT
-1870 VSNTMGT
+1870 VSNTMGS
-1877 FLKDYAEDMDL
+1877 FLQTYADDMGL
-1888 NLGDEVNLSFKDLYL
+1888 NVGDDVDLSFKDLYL
-1903 KYLEKQRVITIKKS
+1903 RYLEKQRMVTIKTPDGK
-1917 KDVEEK
+1917 KK
-1923 YRLTDQDLGPE
+1923 QYRLTDNDLGAG
-1934 LVKQYNDIKKFIE
+1934 LTKQFEDIKKFIE
-1947 NAGFSEAPISPIDYI
+1947 GAGFGSAPISPIDYL
-1962 HNALRKAGFKTEE
+1962 HNELKKAGFKTEE
-1975 ITGRTITLNY
+1975 ITGRTVTLDYAN
-1985 TDGKPKLSSR
+1985 GKPKLASR
-1995 IANIKQR
+1995 TANIKQR
-2002 VNAVDAFNNGKVDVI
+2002 VNAVKAFNNGTADVI

-2034 FQDQRKRHMIIA
+2034 FKDQRKRHMIIV
-2046 QAENN
+2046 QAEKN

-2060 RVHRTGQIIP
+2060 RVHRTGQIMP

-2105 KSAVSAEGVV
+2105 KSAVSAEGAV

-2135 VHEAIG
+2135 IHEAIG
-2141 GNKNLDLTEDPTEG
+2141 GKKIVDLTEDPTEG
-2155 TEDDIRKLTGYI
+2155 TEDDIRRLTGYI
-2167 PILPIKQQEEIY
+2167 PILPIKQQEEVY

-2222 GSSSVFAQPAY
+2222 GSSSAFAQPAN

-2252 EQIDENLDGKTPEE
+2252 EQIDENLSGKEPEE

-2275 TPRASEFGKQRLAEL
+2275 TPRASEFGRQRLAEL

-2296 PTKITEANFQHE
+2296 PTKIEEVKGQMNLQY
-2308 SQIGKIRSILTTYP
+2308 GNIRSILTTYP
-2322 IGTPIVLKSK
+2322 IGTPLILKSK

-2340 ITNVENK
+2340 VTNVENK

-2358 WKMQVALANGDGKSI
+2358 WKMQVALANGDAKSI

-2382 VYELRKESE
+2382 VYELRQESE

-2399 DKYEYIPMM
+2399 DKYEHIPMM

-2457 MPRIFDFEK
+2457 MPRTFDFEK

-2483 FFDNFQNGIVQ
+2483 FFDEFQNGIVQ
-2494 TEDGSLKIFKRGER
+2494 TEDGSLKISKRGER
-2508 YQFTTSKSKREG
+2508 YQFITSKSKREG

-2525 NQGLT
+2525 DLGLT
-2530 NFTGTFHSSGS
+2530 NFTGTFHSSGQ
-2541 QMNAVIYDQEKGKE
+2541 QMNAVIYDQEKGRD
-2555 AIKYILN
+2555 AIKYILH

-2577 KALFA
+2577 RALFA

-2600 IDDREQYIKELQA
+2600 IGDREQNIKELQA

-2632 TEQHSANLINTWV
+2632 VEQESANLINAWV
-2645 HTLQE
+2645 RALQE
-2650 TIAATKP
+2650 TISATKP

-2662 KDFFA
+2662 KDFFV

-2672 WSEGKI
+2672 WGEGKI

-2698 GLSLSINKGKENK
+2698 GLSLSINKGKEDK
-2711 SAAGEFEPIQRI
+2711 SAAGEFEPIQRV

-2732 VTDPV
+2732 VTDSV

-2748 QMMNKEAS
+2748 QMMDKDAS
-2756 MSLVKEWG
+2756 KSLVKEWG
-2764 MQVKAKMKSDQTKEG
+2764 IQVKAKMKSDKTKEG

-2794 LEQYNMLIAALPD
+2794 LEQYNALIAALPD
-2807 PSYYQYV
+2807 QSYYQYV

-2823 AEKLLAQKLGSGW
+2823 AEQLLAKKLGSGW

-2853 IGLTNQRALYKV
+2853 VGATNQYALHKV
-2865 FDDIMTEKGTRM
+2865 FDDIMSAKGTRM

-2919 GDWEHRLVDRNLDTK
+2919 GDWEHRLVDKHLDTK
-2934 QIVKDIND
+2934 QIVKDINN

-2973 EEGRPFIEKM
+2973 EEGKPLIKKM
-2983 HKLGVT
+2983 HDLGVT
-2989 VDEFEKY
+2989 VEEFEEY

-3022 IDTKDAHDYLNKL
+3022 IDTKDAHDYLNNL
-3035 PADKKQKYQ
+3035 PADKKKKYQ
-3044 DLAKDIDNIVRETQ
+3044 DLAKDIDNIVKETQ

-3092 DFAGNTS
+3092 DFAGNS
-3099 KGFGKGISTG
+3099 VKGFGKGISTG
-3109 GAFTKAGTGST
+3109 GAFTRAGTGST

-3138 NRAENARVGRAL
+3138 NRAENARVGKAL
-3150 IGLALQAPNTDYWLP
+3150 IGLALQAPNTDFWLP

-3180 LIDMGLTPQDADNF
+3180 LIDMGLTQQDADNF

-3234 YVFFNPGNPRA
+3234 YVFFNPGNERA

-3258 SVAEILSRV
+3258 SVAEVLSRV

-3295 EANITLGAT
+3295 EASITLGST

-3312 LRKGILPAMRAI
+3312 LRKGVLPAMRAI
-3324 YRMNREKG
+3324 YRIGREKG
-3332 ATSPEMQKWM
+3332 ATTPEMQAWM
-3342 DLFDQYK
+3342 DLFDKYK
-3349 AAGGLTGFRQQF
+3349 EAGGLTGFRQQF

-3372 RELKVLDKSN
+3372 RELAVLDKSN
-3382 VRKVASAVMDWLSDY
+3382 VRKVTSSVMDWLSDY

-3412 ALDEGISEERA
+3412 ALDQGISEERA

-3442 NAGALFAFFNG
+3442 NFAALFAFFNG
-3453 SMQGTAKMARVM
+3453 SVQGTAKMARVM
-3465 VTKKNGKMEL
+3465 IEKENGKTKL
-3475 TKLGMQIVAG
+3475 TKLGAKIVAG
-3485 GVFLGVMQAFVL
+3485 GVFLGVMQAIVL
-3497 KMWGFD
+3497 KMAGFD

-3527 PPMPLGYS
+3527 PPLPLGYS
-3535 VFPSIG
+3535 VFPSVG

-3555 GKHIISI
+3555 AKHIISI
-3562 LNAIGDA
+3562 MSTITDA
-3569 FNPLGGGGFIQSFS
+3569 FNPLGGGGFIQNFS
-3583 PTVIDPL
+3583 PTVVDPL
-3590 FGIAENRDA
+3590 FGLYENKDA
-3599 FGRPIAK
+3599 FGRPISK
-3606 QANPFK
+3606 PMNEMK

-3623 ASAFSKGLAYALN
+3623 ASAFSKGLSYALN

-3650 PTADQLDYLIGQ
+3650 PTADQLDYLMGQ
-3662 YAGGVGREI
+3662 YAGGVGREV

-3682 KDEPIP
+3682 KDEPVP
-3688 SYKIPIVGKVY
+3688 SYRIPIVGKLY
-3699 GETGSDTAIQDKFY
+3699 GESKSDAAVQDKFY
-3713 KNIIQMG
+3713 KNIIQMSKY
-3720 EYQNIIKN
+3720 EDVINRMQTHNADPEIFFTKN
-3728 MKQDRANLESFY
+3728 PKARFYEEANKYENEVKKLAIERKQLIM
-3740 LRHPEAKL
+3740 
-3748 YERGNDAENKVNKI
+3748 NK
-3762 NMDRKDLIRKNASK
+3762 ASK
-3776 DQLKNNHNAKIAI
+3776 EELKANQMQKIEL
-3789 MKKFNEKV
+3789 MKEFNQQV
-3797 EERQ
+3797 R

>member
-1 MDVRMPDGAIV
+1 MDVRMPDGTLV
-12 RGVPDDITQSE
+12 RGVPDDITQTE
-23 LLRRYTLYKAPSEA
+23 LLRRYSLFKAPSEA
-37 TPEETKQLV
+37 TPEESRKYV
-46 NRQLGLAGLLQPQQ
+46 NNQLGLAGLANAGRGPINPNEEDIQGIIAQNQQPAVQQ
-60 VVPAEPVQQVAPSPT
+60 VAPPAPPVAQAPIVPTPVQQVAPPE
-75 APVQQVA
+75 PQQ
-82 PQIPAVQMQQVAP
+82 
-95 PQPKEEQPWF
+95 EQPWY

-114 QQKKRE
+114 QQKKRD
-120 QLANAA
+120 QLAKSA

-135 AIAATPLAFLAGA
+135 AIAATPLAFEAGA
-148 QALSQGSK
+148 QALSQGADPS
-156 AEALTGDDWKNDFI
+156 ALTGDAWKHDFI
-170 SEQRALAKKNAE
+170 AEQRALAKKNAE
-182 NPELKDQ
+182 NPELKNE
-189 YILGVDRARIRNMP
+189 YLLGVDRAKIRNLP
-203 QNLAFSVLSMGAG
+203 QNAAFSVLSMGSG

-226 PVPFATEAGTLAASG
+226 PLPLATEAGTMAASG

-331 ALELANELGTETI
+331 ALELVNELGTETI
-344 TQIGQHNA
+344 TQIGQHNT

-400 GSIYNATDYAKTREL
+400 GSIYNSTDYAKTKEL

-435 LQNAALKQFQSPLTR
+435 LQKAADQQFALGPGTSNNVIPQVTTR
-450 GNEISP
+450 
-456 FQTVATP
+456 TP
-463 GINPYQPPEPPE
+463 GINPNQPPEPPE
-475 EEQVPE
+475 EEQAPEVPTATS
-481 TPPAPPTPRAGT
+481 TPPAAPTTRAKT

-506 LQGKPAKPKAPTAD
+506 LQGKPAKPKTPTAD

-528 RYDGIFSG
+528 RFDGIFSG
-536 KDFASENED
+536 KDFSSGEEGEA
-545 ETWYSPKTNKLYT
+545 WYHPKTNKLTT
-558 EAVDGT
+558 EGVDGT

-586 PEEAKAALDAGKSFA
+586 PEEAKAAIDAGKSFA

-614 TKATTK
+614 TKPVKTK
-620 NKPKQISDL
+620 PS
-629 SPAEKLDLANK
+629 
-640 VLSKPANE
+640 
-648 VDKVAL
+648 
-654 NKLIDDFGVSLEGLG
+654 
-669 NIRNKNDE
+669 
-677 NSIKAKQHLLRQH
+677 
-690 IEGMQGKAEKPVQ
+690 GKKPVQ

-745 IFPTSNFGDQALPKA
+745 IFPTNNFGDQALPKA

-765 VEADK
+765 VESDK
-770 SKKLTGETSEAQQV
+770 SKKMAGEAPPENVTTRIRDQIKNSEIGQNQQV
-784 APTTQGAPGVQQVAP
+784 TPEVQQVAP
-799 TDVQANPASTV
+799 TEVQANPASTV

-918 DTKKDVISVE
+918 DNKKDVISVE

-936 APATTDVDINT
+936 APTTTDVDINT

-961 FLEGGRFENINQAR
+961 FLEGGKFENINQAR

-985 IQPGTNEAKSADEAI
+985 IPPGTNEAKSADEAI

-1012 GQGGKPEQ
+1012 GQGGKPDQ

-1038 SSESVAHQAYSTPA
+1038 SSESVLHQAYSTPA

-1065 PNTRV
+1065 PNTKV

-1080 LIGANQDKTYANEL
+1080 LIGANQENIYANEL

-1099 AILEMVLPNATVT
+1099 AILEMVLPNANVT
-1112 NLNAAKTNIDSSD
+1112 DFNAAKTIPGGAVDT
-1125 IGTMDV
+1125 GTMDV

-1140 VKDKEGR
+1140 VKDKEGK
-1147 PITHNALWFD
+1147 PITHNAHWYD
-1157 TKEIDHAI
+1157 TREIDHAI
-1165 VFRSL
+1165 AFRSL
-1170 RTMKDNGRAVLIV
+1170 RTMKDNGKAVLIV

-1189 TDEARAEDYRS
+1189 TDEARVEDYRG

-1207 SELYRRYNVV
+1207 AELYRRYNVV
-1217 DHFTVGGNLYTK
+1217 DHFTVSGNLYTK

-1252 DKGEIQTAR
+1252 EKGEIQTAR

-1268 PKVYETYGQLKEK
+1268 PKVYTTYGQLKEK
-1281 LNENTLVSGRNERP
+1281 LDENTLVSRGNERP
-1295 TGVDSGIRTEGNI
+1295 SGVDSGIRAEGNV
-1308 NEQGLAEG
+1308 NEQGVAGG
-1316 VSGQGVRPSTSGEES
+1316 VSGQGVQPSTTGGETPGSGEQ
-1331 DGGGR
+1331 
-1336 HGVSENGPATSV
+1336 GVSENGPSTGGQPESTGAV
-1348 QPKSTGTSI
+1348 AGNAQPKPGNASEPGA
-1357 GKSQPQPSNA
+1357 GGEAVPS
-1367 PKPSG
+1367 
-1372 EGESISGKG
+1372 KG
-1381 EVKPIGGKGTEGNKP
+1381 EVKPTGGKGTEGNKP
-1396 GRLGGV
+1396 GGLGGV

-1409 IGSGLKNRVGEEAE
+1409 IGSGLKDRAGQETE
-1423 TENQVSYTPRS
+1423 TENQVGYAPHSNAS
-1434 RANSVGTLVP
+1434 SVGTLVP
-1444 KAMAQSIEQ
+1444 KAMAQAIENS
-1453 ALARLEQQVGNLD
+1453 LASLEQQYGNID
-1466 NYVAKNLN
+1466 DFVSENLE
-1474 MDLGELFSNFSAE
+1474 MDPETLRELFSAE
-1487 QVDAMALAIYNAE
+1487 QIDAIALAIKNAE
-1500 AGKGFIIGD
+1500 EGKGFIIGD
-1509 QTGIGKGRVVA
+1509 QTGVGKGRVVA
-1520 AMIKYALV
+1520 AMIKYALIK
-1528 NDKIP
+1528 DKIP

-1551 DIGMTDQ
+1551 DIGMTDKL
-1558 IGLDKPHTKI
+1558 GLDTAKPKI
-1568 LITNNKVNIPY
+1568 LITNASEKIPY
-1579 KLVRKVNGEIV
+1579 TLLRNVKGEIT
-1590 EIKLILKAPKSDAEL
+1590 ENNLTLKAPKSGP
-1605 NALFKEMQNKD
+1605 ALDGLLKDMQRD
-1616 DIGPYKVIFT
+1616 ESLGDYKVIFT
-1626 TYNQLQTVKG
+1626 TYSQLQTVKG
-1636 QETERQRLIRHF
+1636 KETERQRFIKNF

-1667 TQART
+1667 TQARS
-1672 KEQREKAKEGE
+1672 KEQRERAKEGK
-1683 SLVTGRASY
+1683 SLVEGRAAFV
-1692 IRKLVQS
+1692 RNLVQG

-1712 RADVLDL
+1712 RPDVMDL
-1719 YASTDMKL
+1719 YSSTDMSLAVDKL
-1727 AVNNI
+1727 AD
-1732 NELANAIKN
+1732 LADAIKN

-1764 RTFVGVSYDT
+1764 RTFAGVSYDT
-1774 KEAYV
+1774 KETKV
-1779 DKQTAENIATSMRKV
+1779 DKQTAENMASSMSQV
-1794 LEFSRAKEKVVK
+1794 LAFSRAKESAVK
-1806 ELQKSFDKQGGKV
+1806 DLQKSLDKQGG
-1819 RSTGEKI
+1819 RASIEGEKT

-1834 SIMHSL
+1834 AIMHNL
-1840 INQMLLALKT
+1840 IDQMLLSLKA
-1850 KSTVDYAIQRL
+1850 KDSVNHAIERL
-1861 KANEKVVIT
+1861 KAGEKVVMT
-1870 VSNTMGT
+1870 VSNTMGS
-1877 FLKDYAEDMDL
+1877 FLQTYADDMGL
-1888 NLGDEVNLSFKDLYL
+1888 NVGDDVDLSFKDLYL
-1903 KYLEKQRVITIKKS
+1903 RYLEKQRMVTIKTPDGK
-1917 KDVEEK
+1917 KK
-1923 YRLTDQDLGPE
+1923 QYRLTDNDLGAG
-1934 LVKQYNDIKKFIE
+1934 LTKQFEDIKKFIE
-1947 NAGFSEAPISPIDYI
+1947 GAGFGSAPISPIDYL
-1962 HNALRKAGFKTEE
+1962 HNELKKAGFKTEE
-1975 ITGRTITLNY
+1975 ITGRTVTLDYAN
-1985 TDGKPKLSSR
+1985 GKPKLASR
-1995 IANIKQR
+1995 TANIKQR
-2002 VNAVDAFNNGKVDVI
+2002 VNAVKAFNNGTADVI

-2034 FQDQRKRHMIIA
+2034 FKDQRKRHMIIV
-2046 QAENN
+2046 QAEKN

-2060 RVHRTGQIIP
+2060 RVHRTGQIMP

-2105 KSAVSAEGVV
+2105 KSAVSAEGAV

-2135 VHEAIG
+2135 IHEAIG
-2141 GNKNLDLTEDPTEG
+2141 GKKIVDLTEDPTEG
-2155 TEDDIRKLTGYI
+2155 TEDDIRRLTGYI
-2167 PILPIKQQEEIY
+2167 PILPIKQQEEVY

-2222 GSSSVFAQPAY
+2222 GSSSAFAQPAN

-2252 EQIDENLDGKTPEE
+2252 EQIDENLGGKEPEE

-2275 TPRASEFGKQRLAEL
+2275 TPRASEFGRQRLAEL

-2296 PTKITEANFQHE
+2296 PTKIEEVKGQMNLQY
-2308 SQIGKIRSILTTYP
+2308 GNIRSILTTYP
-2322 IGTPIVLKSK
+2322 IGTPLILKSK

-2340 ITNVENK
+2340 VTNVENK

-2358 WKMQVALANGDGKSI
+2358 WKMQVALANGDAKSI

-2382 VYELRKESE
+2382 VYELRQESE

-2399 DKYEYIPMM
+2399 DKYEHIPMM

-2457 MPRIFDFEK
+2457 MPRTFDFEK

-2483 FFDNFQNGIVQ
+2483 FFDEFQNGIVQ
-2494 TEDGSLKIFKRGER
+2494 TEDGSLKISKRGER
-2508 YQFTTSKSKREG
+2508 YQFITSKSKREG

-2525 NQGLT
+2525 DLGLT
-2530 NFTGTFHSSGS
+2530 NFTGTFHSSGQ
-2541 QMNAVIYDQEKGKE
+2541 QMNAVIYDQEKGRD
-2555 AIKYILN
+2555 AIKYILH

-2577 KALFA
+2577 RALFA

-2600 IDDREQYIKELQA
+2600 IGDREQNIKELQA

-2632 TEQHSANLINTWV
+2632 VEQESANLINAWV
-2645 HTLQE
+2645 RALQE
-2650 TIAATKP
+2650 TISATKP

-2662 KDFFA
+2662 KDFFV

-2672 WSEGKI
+2672 WGEGKI

-2698 GLSLSINKGKENK
+2698 GLSLSINKGKEDK
-2711 SAAGEFEPIQRI
+2711 SAAGEFEPIQRV

-2732 VTDPV
+2732 VTDSV

-2748 QMMNKEAS
+2748 QMMDKDAS
-2756 MSLVKEWG
+2756 KSLVKEWG
-2764 MQVKAKMKSDQTKEG
+2764 IQVKAKMKSDKTKEG

-2794 LEQYNMLIAALPD
+2794 LEQYNALIAALPD
-2807 PSYYQYV
+2807 QSYYQYV

-2823 AEKLLAQKLGSGW
+2823 AEQLLAKKLGSGW

-2853 IGLTNQRALYKV
+2853 VGATNQYALHKV
-2865 FDDIMTEKGTRM
+2865 FDDIMSAKGTRM

-2919 GDWEHRLVDRNLDTK
+2919 GDWEHRLVDKHLDTK
-2934 QIVKDIND
+2934 QIVKDINN

-2973 EEGRPFIEKM
+2973 EEGKPLIKKM
-2983 HKLGVT
+2983 HDLGVT
-2989 VDEFEKY
+2989 VEEFEEY

-3022 IDTKDAHDYLNKL
+3022 IDTKDAHDYLNNL
-3035 PADKKQKYQ
+3035 PADKKKKYQ
-3044 DLAKDIDNIVRETQ
+3044 DLAKDIDNIVKETQ

-3092 DFAGNTS
+3092 DFAGNS
-3099 KGFGKGISTG
+3099 VKGFGKGISTG
-3109 GAFTKAGTGST
+3109 GAFTRAGTGST

-3138 NRAENARVGRAL
+3138 NRAENARVGKAL
-3150 IGLALQAPNTDYWLP
+3150 IGLALQAPNTDFWLP

-3180 LIDMGLTPQDADNF
+3180 LIDMGLTQQDADNF

-3234 YVFFNPGNPRA
+3234 YVFFNPGNERA

-3258 SVAEILSRV
+3258 SVAEVLSRV

-3295 EANITLGAT
+3295 EASITLGST
-3304 PIAGKNEE
+3304 PIAGKNKE
-3312 LRKGILPAMRAI
+3312 LTKGVLPAMRAI
-3324 YRMNREKG
+3324 YRMGREKG
-3332 ATSPEMQKWM
+3332 AVTPEMQAWM
-3342 DLFDQYK
+3342 DLFDKYK
-3349 AAGGLTGFRQQF
+3349 EAGGLTGFRQQF

-3372 RELKVLDKSN
+3372 RELAVLDKSN
-3382 VRKVASAVMDWLSDY
+3382 VRKVTSSVMDWLSDY

-3412 ALDEGISEERA
+3412 ALDQGISEERA

-3442 NAGALFAFFNG
+3442 NFAALFAFFNG
-3453 SMQGTAKMARVM
+3453 SVQGTAKMARVM
-3465 VTKKNGKMEL
+3465 IEKENGKTKL
-3475 TKLGMQIVAG
+3475 TKLGAKIVAG
-3485 GVFLGVMQAFVL
+3485 GVFLGVMQAIVL
-3497 KMWGFD
+3497 KMAGFD

-3527 PPMPLGYS
+3527 PPLPLGYS
-3535 VFPSIG
+3535 VFPSVG

-3555 GKHIISI
+3555 AKHIISI
-3562 LNAIGDA
+3562 MSTITDA
-3569 FNPLGGGGFIQSFS
+3569 FNPLGGGGFIQNFS
-3583 PTVIDPL
+3583 PTVVDPL
-3590 FGIAENRDA
+3590 FGLYENKDA
-3599 FGRPIAK
+3599 FGRPISK
-3606 QANPFK
+3606 PMNEMK

-3623 ASAFSKGLAYALN
+3623 ASAFSKGLSYALN

-3650 PTADQLDYLIGQ
+3650 PTADQLDYLMGQ
-3662 YAGGVGREI
+3662 YAGGVGREV

-3682 KDEPIP
+3682 KDEPVP
-3688 SYKIPIVGKVY
+3688 SYRIPIVGKLY
-3699 GETGSDTAIQDKFY
+3699 GESKSDAAVQDKFY
-3713 KNIIQMG
+3713 KNIIQMSKY
-3720 EYQNIIKN
+3720 EDVINRMQTHNADPEIFFTKN
-3728 MKQDRANLESFY
+3728 PKARFYEEANKYENEVKKLAIERKQLIM
-3740 LRHPEAKL
+3740 
-3748 YERGNDAENKVNKI
+3748 NK
-3762 NMDRKDLIRKNASK
+3762 ASK
-3776 DQLKNNHNAKIAI
+3776 EELKANQMQKIEL
-3789 MKKFNEKV
+3789 MKEFNQQV
-3797 EERQ
+3797 R